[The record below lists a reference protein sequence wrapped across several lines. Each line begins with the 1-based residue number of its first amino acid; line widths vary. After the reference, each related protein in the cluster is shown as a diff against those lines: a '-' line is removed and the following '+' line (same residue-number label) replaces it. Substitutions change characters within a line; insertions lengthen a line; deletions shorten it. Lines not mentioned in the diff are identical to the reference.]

1 VLTDVI
7 RFEWRYHTRQVSFI
21 AAALFFAGFGFAL
34 TATGFGPAN
43 VHINSPYD
51 IAQSLGM
58 VSLAAIFAIAIFCAN
73 SVVRDREH
81 HFEEIV
87 FSTSVEKFPYL
98 FGRFA
103 GSFLAAFTVFSATAI
118 GMMLAALLPLHDASR
133 VGPFSI
139 IPYLWTLLVLVLPG
153 MLVAGVVLF
162 GIATLTRSVLASVVG
177 AVAIYV
183 FYFAA
188 AAFTNSPLMA
198 GSANGASNAAG
209 ASLLDPFGLSA
220 FFEQTRYWTPAIRN
234 TRLISLTGNFLIN
247 RIVWLAFAAIVW
259 FVVYKRFSFR
269 EAVHPDGE
277 RSEHVRISGATARA
291 GTIGTAGA
299 VSPEILI
306 RPSLR
311 SGGSGLSAEGATARA
326 ATIGTAGA
334 VSPEILIR
342 PPLRSGGSGFA
353 AKLIAAKR
361 MERRSVLRSI
371 PFILL
376 TLLWAGL
383 AAMEILADVA
393 GGEYGAA
400 FYPTTSLILGT
411 LRQPLGLVATVIIIY
426 YSAELVWR
434 ERSVGMAEIINAT
447 PASNAVFVLSKWL
460 ALSAMIGVL
469 IATGLGV
476 GLIIQLTRGFHAFHP
491 ALLLTFAAILAIPLM
506 IFAMAAVLIQTLSP
520 SKYFGLFA
528 VLVAGVLI
536 QAGSA
541 LGIEHP
547 LLTFAGAP
555 PLQYSEMNGFG
566 ASMTPFLWFMA
577 LWTTIGLL
585 FLLVASA
592 LWRRPSG
599 GSVFRAI
606 AKNADKRLAAILA
619 TIAIALAAFIFHNT
633 NILNRWTS
641 NATSLDWSAD
651 YERTYRAAA
660 TMPRPHIDAITADV
674 ALYPDERRYD
684 VTGHYDLVN
693 DSATPIANAL
703 ISVPR
708 DARVSKLTLPSAKIT
723 RNERFATYDV
733 QFAHP
738 LQPREHAILDFD
750 LTYEHRGFTATAA
763 DTSITANGSFITPAR
778 CFPILGYRRGYEIS
792 DPIERRK
799 RGLPPAA
806 GEETDIE
813 ELGVEWTNVD
823 VTLSTAADQIALAP
837 GRLIKYWTANDRRY
851 FHYRSDA
858 PIHNNL
864 IFASARYAVAR
875 AAAGKTQIEV
885 YYDPAHRHNVD
896 RILTAAAE
904 SIRIF
909 ENAFGPYPQSQLR
922 IAEAPAYARFGGLAM
937 PGLVFLSE
945 SRAFLIDARDPS
957 QIDLVARRTAHEVA
971 HQWWGHSVTPAV
983 VPGAST
989 IIESLPRY
997 SELLVLDKRYGR
1009 AQVRR
1014 SLQFELDR
1022 YLAGRAADEK
1032 TEVPLT
1038 RVTDQAYLYYGKGA
1052 IVMNALKELLG
1063 EETLNRAL
1071 RSFVAAQSGP
1081 AHQPKIDDLL
1091 HAIEAVTPPENR
1103 ALVNEWTR
1111 DVILYDLSMTSA
1123 NARRLADGR
1132 FEVTMQVNVHKSRA
1146 DERELPVNESTEV
1159 GVFATDPDD
1168 AVANDILHL
1177 AAHPLHNGANT
1188 ITVIVGKQPS
1198 YAAIDPYLTRIDRNR
1213 FDNVKPIAS
1222 R

>member
-21 AAALFFAGFGFAL
+21 AAALFFACFGFAL

-43 VHINSPYD
+43 VYINSPYD
-51 IAQSLGM
+51 IAQTMGLI
-58 VSLAAIFAIAIFCAN
+58 SLAAVFAIAIFCAN

-118 GMMLAALLPLHDASR
+118 GMMVAVILPLHDAAR

-139 IPYLWTLLVLVLPG
+139 TPYLWTLLVLVLPG
-153 MLVAGVVLF
+153 MLVAGVTLF
-162 GIATLTRSVLASVVG
+162 GIATLTRSVLVSVVG

-198 GSANGASNAAG
+198 GSAHGASSAAG

-234 TRLISLTGNFLIN
+234 TRLISLSGNFLIN
-247 RIVWLAFAAIVW
+247 RVIWLAFAAIIW
-259 FVVYKRFSFR
+259 LIVYKRFSFR
-269 EAVHPDGE
+269 VMAKSKPVAAIDDVEVAASSNYHP
-277 RSEHVRISGATARA
+277 VATAG
-291 GTIGTAGA
+291 GTPAFPA
-299 VSPEILI
+299 L
-306 RPSLR
+306 L
-311 SGGSGLSAEGATARA
+311 A
-326 ATIGTAGA
+326 ATRI
-334 VSPEILIR
+334 EL
-342 PPLRSGGSGFA
+342 
-353 AKLIAAKR
+353 
-361 MERRSVLRSI
+361 RSVLRSI

-383 AAMEILADVA
+383 AAMQILADVA

-426 YSAELVWR
+426 YSAELIWR
-434 ERSVGMAEIINAT
+434 ERSIGMAEIVNAT
-447 PASNAVFVLSKWL
+447 PASNAVFVISKWI
-460 ALSAMIGVL
+460 ALTAMIGVL
-469 IATGLGV
+469 IATGIGV
-476 GLIIQLTRGFHAFHP
+476 GIIVQLTRGFYAFHP
-491 ALLLTFAAILAIPLM
+491 ALLLAFAATLGLPLI
-506 IFAMAAVLIQTLSP
+506 IFAMLAVLIQTLSP

-528 VLVAGVLI
+528 VLVAGVVI
-536 QAGSA
+536 QAGGA

-547 LLTFAGAP
+547 LLKFASAP
-555 PLQYSEMNGFG
+555 PLQYTEMNGFG
-566 ASMTPFLWFMA
+566 ASAAPFLWFMA
-577 LWTTIGLL
+577 LWTAMGLL
-585 FLLVASA
+585 FLLAASA
-592 LWRRPSG
+592 LWRRSSDAG
-599 GSVFRAI
+599 VFRII
-606 AKNADKRLAAILA
+606 AESADRRLAAILA
-619 TIAIALAAFIFHNT
+619 TVAIVIAAFIFYNA

-641 NATSLDWSAD
+641 TGAALEWSAS
-651 YERTYRAAA
+651 YERTFRASAN
-660 TMPRPHIDAITADV
+660 MPRPHIVAIVADV
-674 ALYPDERRYD
+674 ALYPNERRYR
-684 VTGHYDLVN
+684 VTGHYDIAN
-693 DSATPIANAL
+693 DGAMPIANVL

-708 DARVSKLTLPSAKIT
+708 DARVISLSLPAANIV

-733 QFAHP
+733 RFALP
-738 LQPREHAILDFD
+738 LQPGEHATLQFD
-750 LTYEHRGFTATAA
+750 LAYEHRGFAATAA
-763 DTSITANGSFITPAR
+763 DTSIVANGSFITPAR
-778 CFPILGYRRGYEIS
+778 CFPILGYRRGFEIS
-792 DPIERRK
+792 DPIERK
-799 RGLPPAA
+799 KHGLPPSAA
-806 GEETDIE
+806 KDDEADLVDDD
-813 ELGVEWTNVD
+813 LGVEWTSVD
-823 VTLSTAADQIALAP
+823 ITLSTASDQIALAP
-837 GRLIKYWTANDRRY
+837 GRLVNDWTDNGRRY
-851 FHYRSDA
+851 FHYRSDG

-875 AAAGKTQIEV
+875 ATVGKTAIEV
-885 YYDPAHRHNVD
+885 YYHPAHQANVE
-896 RILTAAAE
+896 RILTAAAD
-904 SIRIF
+904 SLRVF
-909 ENAFGPYPQSQLR
+909 EDSFGPYPQSQLR
-922 IAEAPAYARFGGLAM
+922 IAEAPSYLQFGGLAL

-945 SRAFLIDARDPS
+945 SRAFLIDARNPS
-957 QIDLVARRTAHEVA
+957 QIDLVTRRTAHEVS
-971 HQWWGHSVTPAV
+971 HQWWGHHVTPAV

-997 SELLVLDKRYGR
+997 SELLILDKRYGR
-1009 AQVRR
+1009 GQLRR

-1022 YLAGRAADEK
+1022 YLSGRADEK

-1081 AHQPKIDDLL
+1081 GHQPKIDDLL
-1091 HAIEAVTPPENR
+1091 QSIEAVTPPHDR
-1103 ALVNEWTR
+1103 ALVNEWMR
-1111 DVILYDLSMTSA
+1111 DVILYDLTMTSA

-1132 FEVTMQVNVHKSRA
+1132 FEVTMRIDAHKARA
-1146 DERELPVNESTEV
+1146 DEHELPVDEPIEI
-1159 GVFATDPDD
+1159 GVFAADPDV
-1168 AVANDILHL
+1168 ASANDILHL
-1177 AAHPLHNGANT
+1177 AAHALHSGANT

-1198 YAAIDPYLTRIDRNR
+1198 FAVIDPYITRLDRNR
-1213 FDNVKPIAS
+1213 FDNVNYLRPSAD
-1222 R
+1222 

>member
-7 RFEWRYHTRQVSFI
+7 RFEWHYHTRQISFI

-34 TATGFGPAN
+34 TASGFGPAN
-43 VHINSPYD
+43 VHVNSPFA

-58 VSLAAIFAIAIFCAN
+58 VSLAAVFAIAIFSAN

-118 GMMLAALLPLHDASR
+118 GMMLAAILPLHEPSR
-133 VGPFSI
+133 IGAFSI

-153 MLVAGVVLF
+153 MLVAGAVLF

-198 GSANGASNAAG
+198 GSAHGASSAAG

-247 RIVWLAFAAIVW
+247 RILWLAFAGVVW

-269 EAVHPDGE
+269 VLAKSKPASVDEVDGG
-277 RSEHVRISGATARA
+277 V
-291 GTIGTAGA
+291 
-299 VSPEILI
+299 
-306 RPSLR
+306 
-311 SGGSGLSAEGATARA
+311 
-326 ATIGTAGA
+326 

-342 PPLRSGGSGFA
+342 PPLRFGGSRLA
-353 AKLIAAKR
+353 AKLIAATR
-361 MERRSVLRSI
+361 IELRAVLRSI

-383 AAMEILADVA
+383 AAMQILADVA

-400 FYPTTSLILGT
+400 FYPTTSLVLGT
-411 LRQPLGLVATVIIIY
+411 LRQPFGLVATVIIIY
-426 YSAELVWR
+426 YSAELMWR
-434 ERSVGMAEIINAT
+434 ERSVGIAEIINAT
-447 PASNAVFVLSKWL
+447 PAANAVFVLSKWL

-469 IATGLGV
+469 IATGIGV
-476 GLIIQLTRGFHAFHP
+476 GIIIQLTRGFHAFHP
-491 ALLLTFAAILAIPLM
+491 ALLVAFAAILGIPLM
-506 IFAMAAVLIQTLSP
+506 LFAMAAVLIQTLSP

-528 VLVAGVLI
+528 VLVAGVLLH
-536 QAGSA
+536 AGSA

-555 PLQYSEMNGFG
+555 PLQYTEMNGFG
-566 ASMTPFLWFMA
+566 ASITPFIWFMS
-577 LWTTIGLL
+577 LWTVIGLL
-585 FLLVASA
+585 FLFVASA
-592 LWRRPSG
+592 LWRRASG
-599 GSVFRAI
+599 AGVFRTM
-606 AKNADKRLAAILA
+606 AKNSSRQIAAILI
-619 TIAIALAAFIFHNT
+619 TIAIALAAFIFYNT
-633 NILNRWTS
+633 NVLNRWTS
-641 NATSLDWSAD
+641 NAAALDWSAD
-651 YERTYRAAA
+651 YERTFRAAA
-660 TMPRPHIDAITADV
+660 TMPRPHIAAITADV
-674 ALYPDERRYD
+674 ALFPNERRYH
-684 VTGHYDLVN
+684 VTGNYDLVN
-693 DSATPIANAL
+693 DNATPIANVL

-708 DARVSKLTLPSAKIT
+708 DARVTNLTLTSTKIV
-723 RNERFATYDV
+723 RNDRFATYDV
-733 QFAHP
+733 RFTHP
-738 LQPREHAILDFD
+738 IQPREHATLHFD
-750 LTYEHRGFTATAA
+750 LAYEHRGFTATAA
-763 DTSITANGSFITPAR
+763 DTSIVANGSFITPAH
-778 CFPILGYRRGYEIS
+778 CFPILGYRRGYEIG
-792 DPIERRK
+792 DRIERKK
-799 RGLPPAA
+799 RGLPPSDA
-806 GEETDIE
+806 EESDIE
-813 ELGVEWTNVD
+813 DVSAEWMNID
-823 VTLSTAADQIALAP
+823 ITLSTAADQIALAP
-837 GRLIKYWTANDRRY
+837 GRLTKEWIANDRRY

-864 IFASARYAVAR
+864 IFASARYATAR
-875 AAAGKTQIEV
+875 TVAGKTPIEV
-885 YYDPAHRHNVD
+885 YYDPAHRYNVE
-896 RILTAAAE
+896 RILAAAAD
-904 SIRIF
+904 SIRVF

-922 IAEAPAYARFGGLAM
+922 IAEAPAYAKFGGLAM

-957 QIDLVARRTAHEVA
+957 HIDLVTRRTAHEVA

-983 VPGAST
+983 IPGAST

-1009 AQVRR
+1009 DQVRR

-1022 YLAGRAADEK
+1022 YLAGRATNDK
-1032 TEVPLT
+1032 TEVALT

-1071 RSFVAAQSGP
+1071 RTFVAAQSGA

-1091 HAIEAVTPPENR
+1091 DAINDVTPPQDR
-1103 ALVNEWTR
+1103 ALINEWTR
-1111 DVILYDLSMTSA
+1111 DVILYDLTMTAAST
-1123 NARRLADGR
+1123 RHLPDGR
-1132 FEVTMQVNVHKSRA
+1132 FEVTMQLNVHKSRA
-1146 DERELPVNESTEV
+1146 DERELPINESIEI
-1159 GVFATDPDD
+1159 GIFKTDPDV
-1168 AVANDILHL
+1168 ATANDILHL

-1188 ITVIVGKQPS
+1188 VTVIVDKQP
-1198 YAAIDPYLTRIDRNR
+1198 AFAVIDPYLTRIDRNR
-1213 FDNVKPIAS
+1213 FDNMKPVTA

>member
-43 VHINSPYD
+43 VHINSPFS

-58 VSLAAIFAIAIFCAN
+58 VSLAAVFAIAIFCAN

-118 GMMLAALLPLHDASR
+118 GMMVAALLPLHDASR
-133 VGPFSI
+133 VGPFSLT
-139 IPYLWTLLVLVLPG
+139 PYLQTLLVLVLPG

-198 GSANGASNAAG
+198 GSAQGASSVAG

-247 RIVWLAFAAIVW
+247 RIVWLAFAAVVW
-259 FVVYKRFSFR
+259 VVVYKRFSFR
-269 EAVHPDGE
+269 VLAKSKPAAAIDDIEV
-277 RSEHVRISGATARA
+277 ATTSNYRPVDASNQ
-291 GTIGTAGA
+291 
-299 VSPEILI
+299 SPL
-306 RPSLR
+306 RPLV
-311 SGGSGLSAEGATARA
+311 A
-326 ATIGTAGA
+326 ATRI
-334 VSPEILIR
+334 E
-342 PPLRSGGSGFA
+342 LRA
-353 AKLIAAKR
+353 
-361 MERRSVLRSI
+361 VLRSI

-383 AAMEILADVA
+383 AAMQIIADVA

-426 YSAELVWR
+426 YSAELIWR
-434 ERSVGMAEIINAT
+434 ERSAGIAEIVNAT
-447 PASNAVFVLSKWL
+447 PATNAVFVISKWI
-460 ALSAMIGVL
+460 ALTAMIGVL
-469 IATGLGV
+469 IATGIIV
-476 GLIIQLTRGFHAFHP
+476 GIVVQLTRGFPVLQP
-491 ALLLTFAAILAIPLM
+491 APLLAFAAILGIPLAL
-506 IFAMAAVLIQTLSP
+506 FAMAAVLIQTLSP

-528 VLVAGVLI
+528 VLVAGILI

-555 PLQYSEMNGFG
+555 PLQYSENGFG
-566 ASMTPFLWFMA
+566 ASITPFLWFML
-577 LWTTIGLL
+577 LWTAIGLL
-585 FLLVASA
+585 FLLAASA
-592 LWRRPSG
+592 LWRRASG
-599 GSVFRAI
+599 ASVFGTI
-606 AKNADKRLAAILA
+606 ARNSSRRIAAILV
-619 TIAIALAAFIFHNT
+619 TIAIAVAAFIFYNT
-633 NILNRWTS
+633 NILNRWMS
-641 NATSLDWSAD
+641 NAASLDWSAD
-651 YERTYRAAA
+651 YERTFHSAA
-660 TMPRPHIDAITADV
+660 TMPRPHIASLTADV
-674 ALYPDERRYD
+674 ALFPTERRYH

-693 DSATPIANAL
+693 DGAAPMAHVLVSIH
-703 ISVPR
+703 R
-708 DARVSKLTLPSAKIT
+708 DARVITLSLPSAVII
-723 RNERFATYDV
+723 RNDRFATYDV
-733 QFAHP
+733 HFAHP
-738 LQPREHAILDFD
+738 LQPREHTVLTFD
-750 LTYEHRGFTATAA
+750 LAYEHRGFTATAP
-763 DTSITANGSFITPAR
+763 DTSIAANGSFITPAR

-792 DPIERRK
+792 DPIERKK
-799 RGLPPAA
+799 RGLPPAT
-806 GEETDIE
+806 GEESDIE
-813 ELGVEWTNVD
+813 DVSAEWTNVD
-823 VTLSTAADQIALAP
+823 VTLSTAPDQIALAP
-837 GRLIKYWTANDRRY
+837 GRLINEWTKNDRRY

-875 AAAGKTQIEV
+875 ASEGRTPIEV
-885 YYDPAHRHNVD
+885 YYDPAHRYNVD
-896 RILTAAAE
+896 RILAAAAD
-904 SIRIF
+904 SLRVF
-909 ENAFGPYPQSQLR
+909 ETSFGPYPQSQLR
-922 IAEAPAYARFGGLAM
+922 IVEAPVYAKFGGLAM

-957 QIDLVARRTAHEVA
+957 NIDLVTRRTAHEVA

-983 VPGAST
+983 APGAST

-1009 AQVRR
+1009 GQVRR

-1022 YLAGRAADEK
+1022 YLAGRAGDEK
-1032 TEVPLT
+1032 PEVPLT

-1063 EETLNRAL
+1063 AETLNVAL
-1071 RSFVAAQSGP
+1071 RSFVAAQSGA
-1081 AHQPKIDDLL
+1081 AHQPRIDDLL
-1091 HAIEAVTPPENR
+1091 HAIEVVTPPENR

-1111 DVILYDLSMTSA
+1111 DVILYDLTMTSA
-1123 NARRLADGR
+1123 TTRRLPNGR
-1132 FEVTMQVNVHKSRA
+1132 FEVTMQVSVHKSHN
-1146 DERELPVNESTEV
+1146 DERELPVNESIEIGIFT
-1159 GVFATDPDD
+1159 ADPDD
-1168 AVANDILHL
+1168 ATSNDILHL
-1177 AAHPLHNGANT
+1177 APHALHSGANT
-1188 ITVIVGKQPS
+1188 IRVIVDKQPS
-1198 YAAIDPYLTRIDRNR
+1198 FAAIDPYLTRIDRNR
-1213 FDNVKPIAS
+1213 FDNVKALAT

>member
-1 VLTDVI
+1 VLKDVM

-51 IAQSLGM
+51 VAQSLGM
-58 VSLAAIFAIAIFCAN
+58 VSLAAVFAIAIFCAN

-133 VGPFSI
+133 VGAFSI
-139 IPYLWTLLVLVLPG
+139 TPYLWTLLVLVLPG

-198 GSANGASNAAG
+198 GSANGASSAAG

-234 TRLISLTGNFLIN
+234 THLISLTGNFLIN
-247 RIVWLAFAAIVW
+247 RVIWLAFAAIVW

-269 EAVHPDGE
+269 VLAKSKPVVEAG
-277 RSEHVRISGATARA
+277 SASIA
-291 GTIGTAGA
+291 TIGV

-311 SGGSGLSAEGATARA
+311 SGGSGLT
-326 ATIGTAGA
+326 
-334 VSPEILIR
+334 
-342 PPLRSGGSGFA
+342 
-353 AKLIAAKR
+353 AKLIAATR
-361 MERRSVLRSI
+361 IELRSVLRSI

-426 YSAELVWR
+426 YSAELIWR

-476 GLIIQLTRGFHAFHP
+476 GVIIQVARGFHAFHP
-491 ALLLTFAAILAIPLM
+491 ALLLAFAAILAIPLM
-506 IFAMAAVLIQTLSP
+506 MLAMAAVLIQTLSP

-528 VLVAGVLI
+528 VLVAGILI
-536 QAGSA
+536 QGANA

-547 LLTFAGAP
+547 LLTFAAAP
-555 PLQYSEMNGFG
+555 PLQYTEMNGFG
-566 ASMTPFLWFMA
+566 ASITPFIWFMS

-585 FLLVASA
+585 FLLAASA
-592 LWRRPSG
+592 LWRRASG
-599 GSVFRAI
+599 ASVLHTL
-606 AKNADKRLAAILA
+606 AKNFSRRTAAILA
-619 TIAIALAAFIFHNT
+619 IIAIAIAAFIFYNT

-641 NATSLDWSAD
+641 NAASLAWSAD
-651 YERTYRAAA
+651 YERTFRATAA
-660 TMPRPHIDAITADV
+660 MPRPHIAAITADV
-674 ALYPDERRYD
+674 ALYPNERHYR
-684 VTGHYDLVN
+684 VTGRYDLVN
-693 DSATPIANAL
+693 DGATPIANML

-708 DARVSKLTLPSAKIT
+708 DARATNLALPSAKII
-723 RNERFATYDV
+723 RNERFATYDI
-733 QFAHP
+733 QFARP
-738 LQPREHAILDFD
+738 LQPREHATLQFD
-750 LTYEHRGFTATAA
+750 LTYEHHGFSATAA
-763 DTSITANGSFITPAR
+763 DTNVAANGSFITPAH
-778 CFPILGYRRGYEIS
+778 CLPILGYRSSYEIS
-792 DPIERRK
+792 DPIERKK
-799 RGLPPAA
+799 RGLPPSA

-813 ELGVEWTNVD
+813 DLAAEWTNVD
-823 VTLSTAADQIALAP
+823 VTLSTSPDQIALAP
-837 GRLIKYWTANDRRY
+837 GRLIKDWTANNRRY

-885 YYDPAHRHNVD
+885 YYDPAHRYNVE
-896 RILTAAAE
+896 RILSAAID
-904 SIRIF
+904 SLRVF
-909 ENAFGPYPQSQLR
+909 ETSFGPYPQSQLR
-922 IAEAPAYARFGGLAM
+922 IAEAPAYAKFGGFAM
-937 PGLVFLSE
+937 PGLVFLNE

-1038 RVTDQAYLYYGKGA
+1038 LVTDQAYLYYGKGA

-1063 EETLNRAL
+1063 EATLNRAL

-1091 HAIEAVTPPENR
+1091 HAIEDVTPLESR
-1103 ALVNEWTR
+1103 ALVNEWTH
-1111 DVILYDLSMTSA
+1111 DVILYDLSMTA
-1123 NARRLADGR
+1123 ATTRRLADGR
-1132 FEVTMQVNVHKSRA
+1132 FEVTMQINARKSRA
-1146 DERELPVNESTEV
+1146 DEHELPINESIEV
-1159 GVFATDPDD
+1159 GLFTTDPDD

-1188 ITVIVGKQPS
+1188 ITVIVDKQPS

-1213 FDNVKPIAS
+1213 FDNVKAVAA

>member
-34 TATGFGPAN
+34 TATAFGPAN

-58 VSLAAIFAIAIFCAN
+58 VSLAAVFAIAIFCAN

-81 HFEEIV
+81 HFEEII

-103 GSFLAAFTVFSATAI
+103 GSFLAAFTVFSATAV

-133 VGPFSI
+133 IGPFSI
-139 IPYLWTLLVLVLPG
+139 LPYLWTLLVLVLPG

-198 GSANGASNAAG
+198 GSANGASSDAG

-234 TRLISLTGNFLIN
+234 THWISLTGNFLIN
-247 RIVWLAFAAIVW
+247 RIIWLAFAAIVW

-269 EAVHPDGE
+269 VIAKGVVHPDGE
-277 RSEHVRISGATARA
+277 RSDHVRISGPTASVVQ
-291 GTIGTAGA
+291 ISA

-311 SGGSGLSAEGATARA
+311 SGGSGLG
-326 ATIGTAGA
+326 
-334 VSPEILIR
+334 
-342 PPLRSGGSGFA
+342 

-447 PASNAVFVLSKWL
+447 PAANAVFVLSKWL

-469 IATGLGV
+469 IVTGLGV
-476 GLIIQLTRGFHAFHP
+476 GVIIQLTRGFHAFHP

-506 IFAMAAVLIQTLSP
+506 TLAMAAVLIQTLSP

-528 VLVAGVLI
+528 VLVAGVVI
-536 QAGSA
+536 QAGGA

-547 LLTFAGAP
+547 LLIFAGAP

-566 ASMTPFLWFMA
+566 PSMTPFLWFMA

-619 TIAIALAAFIFHNT
+619 TIAVALAAFIFYNT

-641 NATSLDWSAD
+641 NAASLDWSAD
-651 YERTYRAAA
+651 YERTYHATA
-660 TMPRPHIDAITADV
+660 TMPKPRIVSLVADV
-674 ALYPDERRYD
+674 ALYPTERRYH
-684 VTGHYDLVN
+684 VTGRYDLVN
-693 DSATPIANAL
+693 DSATPISNVL

-708 DARVSKLTLPSAKIT
+708 DARMTRLALPSAKIT
-723 RNERFATYDV
+723 RNERFATYDIR
-733 QFAHP
+733 FAHP
-738 LQPREHAILDFD
+738 LQPREHTTLQFD
-750 LTYEHRGFTATAA
+750 IAYEHRGFTGTAA
-763 DTSITANGSFITPAR
+763 DTTIAANGSFITPAR

-792 DPIERRK
+792 DPIARKK
-799 RGLPPAA
+799 RGLPPSA

-813 ELGVEWTNVD
+813 DLGVEWTNID
-823 VTLSTAADQIALAP
+823 VTLSTSPGQIALAP
-837 GRLIKYWTANDRRY
+837 GRLIKDWTANDRRY

-885 YYDPAHRHNVD
+885 YYDPAHRYNVD
-896 RILTAAAE
+896 RILSAATE

-971 HQWWGHSVTPAV
+971 HQWWGHSITPAV

-1022 YLAGRAADEK
+1022 YLGGRADDEK

-1038 RVTDQAYLYYGKGA
+1038 RVTDQPYLYYGKGA

-1063 EETLNRAL
+1063 EDTLNRAL
-1071 RSFVAAQSGP
+1071 RSFVAAQSGH

-1091 HAIEAVTPPENR
+1091 QSIEAVTPPENR

-1111 DVILYDLSMTSA
+1111 DVILYDLSMNAA
-1123 NARRLADGR
+1123 NVRRLADGR

-1146 DERELPVNESTEV
+1146 DERELPVNESIEL
-1159 GVFATDPDD
+1159 GIFATDPDD

-1188 ITVIVGKQPS
+1188 VTVIVDKQPS

>member
-1 VLTDVI
+1 MLTDII
-7 RFEWRYHTRQVSFI
+7 RFEWRFHTRQISFI

-43 VHINSPYD
+43 VHVNSPFS

-58 VSLAAIFAIAIFCAN
+58 VSLAAVFAIAIFCAN

-118 GMMLAALLPLHDASR
+118 GMMLAAILPLHDASR
-133 VGPFSI
+133 VGPFSLT
-139 IPYLWTLLVLVLPG
+139 PYLWTLLVLVLPG

-198 GSANGASNAAG
+198 GSAQGASSATG

-220 FFEQTRYWTPAIRN
+220 FFEQTRYWTPALRN
-234 TRLISLTGNFLIN
+234 TRLIALTGNFLLN
-247 RIVWLAFAAIVW
+247 RILWLSFAAIVW
-259 FVVYKRFSFR
+259 VVVYKRFSFR
-269 EAVHPDGE
+269 VLSKSPGTRASRPPQTPRETKMRARRP
-277 RSEHVRISGATARA
+277 RSQSR
-291 GTIGTAGA
+291 
-299 VSPEILI
+299 L
-306 RPSLR
+306 L
-311 SGGSGLSAEGATARA
+311 A
-326 ATIGTAGA
+326 ATRI
-334 VSPEILIR
+334 EL
-342 PPLRSGGSGFA
+342 
-353 AKLIAAKR
+353 
-361 MERRSVLRSI
+361 RSVLRSI

-376 TLLWAGL
+376 TILWTGL
-383 AAMEILADVA
+383 AAMEIVADGA

-400 FYPTTSLILGT
+400 FYPATSLILAT

-426 YSAELVWR
+426 YSAELIWR
-434 ERSVGMAEIINAT
+434 ERSVGMAEIVNAT

-460 ALSAMIGVL
+460 ALSTMIGVL
-469 IATGLGV
+469 IVTGISAGV
-476 GLIIQLTRGFHAFHP
+476 VIQLARGFHAFHP
-491 ALLLTFAAILAIPLM
+491 ALLLAFAAILAIPLLL
-506 IFAMAAVLIQTLSP
+506 FAMAAVLIQTLSP

-555 PLQYSEMNGFG
+555 PLQYTEMNGFG
-566 ASMTPFLWFMA
+566 ASITPFVWFMS
-577 LWTTIGLL
+577 LWTAIGLL
-585 FLLVASA
+585 FLLLASA
-592 LWRRPSG
+592 LWRRSG
-599 GSVFRAI
+599 GVLRTI
-606 AKNADKRLAAILA
+606 AKNADRRIAAILA
-619 TIAIALAAFIFHNT
+619 AIALALASFIFYNT

-641 NATSLDWSAD
+641 NAASLDWSAS
-651 YERTYRAAA
+651 YETTYRAAA
-660 TMPRPHIDAITADV
+660 AMPRPHIAAITANV
-674 ALYPDERRYD
+674 ALYPNERRYH
-684 VTGHYDLVN
+684 VTGNYDLAN
-693 DSATPIANAL
+693 DGVTPIANVL

-708 DARVSKLTLPSAKIT
+708 DARVTNLTIPEATIA
-723 RNERFATYDV
+723 RNDKFATYDV
-733 QFAHP
+733 QFKPP
-738 LQPREHAILDFD
+738 LQPREHTTLYFD
-750 LTYEHRGFTATAA
+750 LTYEHRGFTASAA
-763 DTSITANGSFITPAR
+763 DTSITANGSFVTPGH

-792 DPIERRK
+792 DPIERKK
-799 RGLPPAA
+799 RGLPPST
-806 GEETDIE
+806 GEEGDLE
-813 ELGVEWTNVD
+813 DASAEWSNVD
-823 VTLSTAADQIALAP
+823 VTLSTSSDQIALAP
-837 GRLIKYWTANDRRY
+837 GRLIDDRIANGRRY

-864 IFASARYAVAR
+864 IFASARYAIAR

-885 YYDPAHRHNVD
+885 YYDPAHRYNVD
-896 RILTAAAE
+896 RIFSAATD
-904 SIRIF
+904 SLRIF
-909 ENAFGPYPQSQLR
+909 EMSFGPYPQSQLR

-937 PGLVFLSE
+937 PDLVFLSE

-983 VPGAST
+983 IPGASA

-1009 AQVRR
+1009 GQVRR

-1022 YLAGRAADEK
+1022 YLAGRAGDEK
-1032 TEVPLT
+1032 TEVPLA
-1038 RVTDQAYLYYGKGA
+1038 RVTGQAYLYYGKGA

-1091 HAIEAVTPPENR
+1091 HEIEAVTPTENR

-1111 DVILYDLSMTSA
+1111 DVILYDLTLTSA
-1123 NARRLADGR
+1123 TSRRLPNGR

-1146 DERELPVNESTEV
+1146 DEHELTVNESIEI
-1159 GVFATDPDD
+1159 GLFAADPDV
-1168 AVANDILHL
+1168 ASANDILHL
-1177 AAHPLHNGANT
+1177 AAHALHSGANT
-1188 ITVIVGKQPS
+1188 LTVIVDKQPS
-1198 YAAIDPYLTRIDRNR
+1198 YAAIDPYITRIDRNR
-1213 FDNVKPIAS
+1213 FDNVKSVAA

>member
-34 TATGFGPAN
+34 TASGFGPAN
-43 VHINSPYD
+43 VHINSPFA
-51 IAQSLGM
+51 IAQSMGM
-58 VSLAAIFAIAIFCAN
+58 VSLAAVFAIAVFCAN

-118 GMMLAALLPLHDASR
+118 GMMLAALLPLHDPSR
-133 VGPFSI
+133 IGMFSLT
-139 IPYLWTLLVLVLPG
+139 PYLWTLLVLVLPG

-198 GSANGASNAAG
+198 GSAHGASSAAG

-220 FFEQTRYWTPAIRN
+220 FFEQTRYWTPALRN
-234 TRLISLTGNFLIN
+234 TRLIALTGNFLIN
-247 RIVWLAFAAIVW
+247 RILWLTFAAMVW

-269 EAVHPDGE
+269 VLAKAKTAAIEAVHPDGE
-277 RSEHVRISGATARA
+277 RSEHVRISG
-291 GTIGTAGA
+291 GTGTVCA

-311 SGGSGLSAEGATARA
+311 SGGSGLIAELLA
-326 ATIGTAGA
+326 ATRI
-334 VSPEILIR
+334 E
-342 PPLRSGGSGFA
+342 LRT
-353 AKLIAAKR
+353 
-361 MERRSVLRSI
+361 VLRGI

-383 AAMEILADVA
+383 AAMQILADVA

-426 YSAELVWR
+426 YSAELIWR

-447 PASNAVFVLSKWL
+447 PATNAVFVLSKWL
-460 ALSAMIGVL
+460 ALTAMIGVL
-469 IATGLGV
+469 IATGIGV
-476 GLIIQLTRGFHAFHP
+476 GIVIQIARGFHAFHP
-491 ALLLTFAAILAIPLM
+491 ALLLAFAAILGIPLM
-506 IFAMAAVLIQTLSP
+506 LFAMAAVLIQTLSP

-555 PLQYSEMNGFG
+555 PLQYTEMNGFG
-566 ASMTPFLWFMA
+566 ASITPFLWFMA
-577 LWTTIGLL
+577 LWTAIGLL
-585 FLLVASA
+585 LLLAASA
-592 LWRRPSG
+592 LWRRTSG
-599 GSVFRAI
+599 AGRIHRRS
-606 AKNADKRLAAILA
+606 AAILA
-619 TIAIALAAFIFHNT
+619 AIAIAIAAFIFYNT

-641 NATSLDWSAD
+641 HAATLDWSAD
-651 YERTYRAAA
+651 YERTFRGAVN
-660 TMPRPHIDAITADV
+660 MPRPHIAAITADV
-674 ALYPDERRYD
+674 ALYPSERRYH
-684 VTGHYDLVN
+684 VTGRYDLVN
-693 DSATPIANAL
+693 DGATPIVNML
-703 ISVPR
+703 VSVPR
-708 DARVSKLTLPSAKIT
+708 DARVTTLTIPNANIT
-723 RNERFATYDV
+723 RNDRFATYDV
-733 QFAHP
+733 RFTHP
-738 LQPREHAILDFD
+738 LQPREHTTLQFD
-750 LTYEHRGFTATAA
+750 LAYEHRGFTAMAP
-763 DTSITANGSFITPAR
+763 DTNIAANGSFITPAH
-778 CFPILGYRRGYEIS
+778 CFPILGYRRGYEIG
-792 DPIERRK
+792 DPIERKK
-799 RGLPPAA
+799 RGLSPTI
-806 GEETDIE
+806 GEESDIE
-813 ELGVEWTNVD
+813 DVSAEWTNID
-823 VTLSTAADQIALAP
+823 VTLSTARDQIALAP
-837 GRLIKYWTANDRRY
+837 GRLINDSIANNRRY

-864 IFASARYAVAR
+864 IFASACYAVAR

-885 YYDPAHRHNVD
+885 YYDPAHRYNVD
-896 RILTAAAE
+896 RILTAAAD
-904 SIRIF
+904 SIRVF
-909 ENAFGPYPQSQLR
+909 ENSFGPYPQSQLR
-922 IAEAPAYARFGGLAM
+922 IAEAPASAKFGGLAM

-957 QIDLVARRTAHEVA
+957 NIDLVTRRTAHEVA

-1009 AQVRR
+1009 GQVRR

-1022 YLAGRAADEK
+1022 YLAGRAGDTNVEA
-1032 TEVPLT
+1032 PLT

-1052 IVMNALKELLG
+1052 IVMNALKHLLG

-1071 RSFVAAQSGP
+1071 RTFVAAQSGP
-1081 AHQPKIDDLL
+1081 GHQPKIDDLL
-1091 HAIEAVTPPENR
+1091 DAINDETPPENR

-1111 DVILYDLSMTSA
+1111 DVILYDLAMTSA
-1123 NARRLADGR
+1123 ITHRLPDGR
-1132 FEVTMQVNVHKSRA
+1132 FEVTMQVTAHKSRT
-1146 DERELPVNESTEV
+1146 DERELPVNESIEL
-1159 GVFATDPDD
+1159 GIFAADPDE
-1168 AVANDILHL
+1168 ASANDILHL
-1177 AAHPLHNGANT
+1177 AAHSLHNGANT
-1188 ITVIVGKQPS
+1188 ITVIVDKQPS
-1198 YAAIDPYLTRIDRNR
+1198 FAAIDPYITRIDRNR
-1213 FDNVKPIAS
+1213 FDNVKAVAA

>member
-7 RFEWRYHTRQVSFI
+7 RFEWRYHTRQISFI

-34 TATGFGPAN
+34 TASGFGPAN
-43 VHINSPYD
+43 VHINSPFD

-58 VSLAAIFAIAIFCAN
+58 VSLAAVFAIAIFCAN

-118 GMMLAALLPLHDASR
+118 GMMLAAILPLQDPSR
-133 VGPFSI
+133 VGAFSLA
-139 IPYLWTLLVLVLPG
+139 PYLWTLLVLVLPG
-153 MLVAGVVLF
+153 MLVAGAVLF

-198 GSANGASNAAG
+198 GSAHGASSAAG

-234 TRLISLTGNFLIN
+234 TRLISLSGNFLIN
-247 RIVWLAFAAIVW
+247 RVLWLAFAAIVW
-259 FVVYKRFSFR
+259 FVVYNRFSFR
-269 EAVHPDGE
+269 VLAKGVVHPDGERSEHFLIRPPLRSGLTAEGHQAVHPDGE
-277 RSEHVRISGATARA
+277 RSEHVRI
-291 GTIGTAGA
+291 
-299 VSPEILI
+299 
-306 RPSLR
+306 RPPLR
-311 SGGSGLSAEGATARA
+311 FGGSGL
-326 ATIGTAGA
+326 
-334 VSPEILIR
+334 
-342 PPLRSGGSGFA
+342 A
-353 AKLIAAKR
+353 AKLIAATR
-361 MERRSVLRSI
+361 IELRAVLRSI

-383 AAMEILADVA
+383 AAMQILADVA

-400 FYPTTSLILGT
+400 FYPTTSLIIGT
-411 LRQPLGLVATVIIIY
+411 LRQPFGLVATVIIIY
-426 YSAELVWR
+426 YSAELIWR

-447 PASNAVFVLSKWL
+447 PAANAVFVLSKWL

-469 IATGLGV
+469 IATGIGV
-476 GLIIQLTRGFHAFHP
+476 GIIVQVTRGFHAFHP
-491 ALLLTFAAILAIPLM
+491 ALLLAFAAILGIPLM
-506 IFAMAAVLIQTLSP
+506 LFAMAAVLIQTLSF

-528 VLVAGVLI
+528 VLVAGVLL

-547 LLTFAGAP
+547 LLTFGGTP
-555 PLQYSEMNGFG
+555 PLQYTEMNGFG
-566 ASMTPFLWFMA
+566 ASITPFLWFMT
-577 LWTTIGLL
+577 LWTVIGLL
-585 FLLVASA
+585 CLLAAFA
-592 LWRRPSG
+592 LWRRTSG
-599 GSVFRAI
+599 SGRVHRRS
-606 AKNADKRLAAILA
+606 AAILI
-619 TIAIALAAFIFHNT
+619 TIAIALAAFIFYNT
-633 NILNRWTS
+633 NVLNRWTS
-641 NATSLDWSAD
+641 NAAALDWSAD
-651 YERTYRAAA
+651 YERTFRNAA
-660 TMPRPHIDAITADV
+660 TMPRPHIAAITADV
-674 ALYPDERRYD
+674 ALYPNDRRYH
-684 VTGHYDLVN
+684 VTGNYDLVN
-693 DSATPIANAL
+693 DGATPIANVL

-708 DARVSKLTLPSAKIT
+708 DARVTSLTLPSAKIV
-723 RNERFATYDV
+723 RNDRFATYDIR
-733 QFAHP
+733 FTHP
-738 LQPREHAILDFD
+738 IQPREHTTLHFD
-750 LTYEHRGFTATAA
+750 LVFEHHGFTATTA
-763 DTSITANGSFITPAR
+763 DTSIVANGSFITLTH

-792 DPIERRK
+792 DRIERKK
-799 RGLPPAA
+799 RGLPPSDA
-806 GEETDIE
+806 EESDIE
-813 ELGVEWTNVD
+813 DVSAEWTNID
-823 VTLSTAADQIALAP
+823 ITLSTAGDQIALAP
-837 GRLIKYWTANDRRY
+837 GRLIKDWMANNRHY

-875 AAAGKTQIEV
+875 AAAGKTQIEL
-885 YYDPAHRHNVD
+885 YYDPAHRYNVD
-896 RILTAAAE
+896 RILAAAAD

-922 IAEAPAYARFGGLAM
+922 IAEAPAYAKFGGLAM

-957 QIDLVARRTAHEVA
+957 QIDLVSRRTAHEVA

-983 VPGAST
+983 IPGAST

-1022 YLAGRAADEK
+1022 YLAGRAGDTNVEA
-1032 TEVPLT
+1032 PLT

-1071 RSFVAAQSGP
+1071 RTFVAAQRGA

-1091 HAIEAVTPPENR
+1091 HAIEAVTPPQDR

-1111 DVILYDLSMTSA
+1111 DVILYDLTMTAA
-1123 NARRLADGR
+1123 NSRRLPDGR

-1146 DERELPVNESTEV
+1146 DERELPVAESIEV
-1159 GVFATDPDD
+1159 GIFTTDPDI
-1168 AVANDILHL
+1168 ATANDILHL
-1177 AAHPLHNGANT
+1177 AAHPFHNGANT
-1188 ITVIVGKQPS
+1188 VTVIVDKQPS
-1198 YAAIDPYLTRIDRNR
+1198 FAAIDPYLTRIDRNR
-1213 FDNVKPIAS
+1213 FDNVKHLRTSATS
-1222 R
+1222 AD

>member
-1 VLTDVI
+1 MLTDII
-7 RFEWRYHTRQVSFI
+7 RFEWRFHTRQISFI

-58 VSLAAIFAIAIFCAN
+58 VSLAAVFAIAIFCAN

-98 FGRFA
+98 LGRFA

-118 GMMLAALLPLHDASR
+118 GIMLAAILPLHDPSR

-139 IPYLWTLLVLVLPG
+139 IPYFWTLLVLVLPG

-198 GSANGASNAAG
+198 GSAQGASSAAA

-220 FFEQTRYWTPAIRN
+220 FFEQTRYWTPALRN

-247 RIVWLAFAAIVW
+247 RIIWLAFAAIVW
-259 FVVYKRFSFR
+259 IVVYKRFSFR
-269 EAVHPDGE
+269 VLAKSPGTRASRPPQTPREMKLRVRRP
-277 RSEHVRISGATARA
+277 RS
-291 GTIGTAGA
+291 
-299 VSPEILI
+299 
-306 RPSLR
+306 R
-311 SGGSGLSAEGATARA
+311 SQLLA
-326 ATIGTAGA
+326 ATRI
-334 VSPEILIR
+334 EL
-342 PPLRSGGSGFA
+342 
-353 AKLIAAKR
+353 
-361 MERRSVLRSI
+361 RSVLRSI

-376 TLLWAGL
+376 TILWAGL
-383 AAMEILADVA
+383 AAMEIVADVA

-426 YSAELVWR
+426 YSAELIWR
-434 ERSVGMAEIINAT
+434 ERSVGMAEIVNAT

-469 IATGLGV
+469 IVTGIGAGV
-476 GLIIQLTRGFHAFHP
+476 VIQLARGFHVFHP
-491 ALLLTFAAILAIPLM
+491 ALLLVFAAILAIPLLL
-506 IFAMAAVLIQTLSP
+506 FAMAAVLIQTLSP

-555 PLQYSEMNGFG
+555 PLQYTEMNGFG
-566 ASMTPFLWFMA
+566 ASITPFVWFMA
-577 LWTTIGLL
+577 LWTAIGLL
-585 FLLVASA
+585 FLLAASA
-592 LWRRPSG
+592 LWRRAG
-599 GSVFRAI
+599 GVLHTI
-606 AKNADKRLAAILA
+606 AKNADRRIAAILA
-619 TIAIALAAFIFHNT
+619 TITIALAAFIFYNT

-641 NATSLDWSAD
+641 NNASLDWSAS
-651 YERTYRAAA
+651 YETTYRAAA
-660 TMPRPHIDAITADV
+660 AMPRPHIAAITADV
-674 ALYPDERRYD
+674 ALFPNERRYRVAGD
-684 VTGHYDLVN
+684 YDLVN
-693 DSATPIANAL
+693 DGATPIASVL

-708 DARVSKLTLPSAKIT
+708 DARVTNLTIPQATIV
-723 RNERFATYDV
+723 RNDKFATYDV
-733 QFAHP
+733 QFKSP
-738 LQPREHAILDFD
+738 LQPHQHTTLHFD

-763 DTSITANGSFITPAR
+763 DTSITANGSFITPGR

-792 DPIERRK
+792 DPIERKK
-799 RGLPPAA
+799 RGLPPST
-806 GEETDIE
+806 GEESD
-813 ELGVEWTNVD
+813 LDDASAEWTNVD
-823 VTLSTAADQIALAP
+823 VTLSTAPDQIALAP
-837 GRLIKYWTANDRRY
+837 GRLIDDSIANGRRS

-875 AAAGKTQIEV
+875 AAAGRTQIEV
-885 YYDPAHRHNVD
+885 YYDPAHRYNVD
-896 RILTAAAE
+896 RILSAAAD
-904 SIRIF
+904 SLRIF
-909 ENAFGPYPQSQLR
+909 ETSFGPYPQSQLR

-937 PGLVFLSE
+937 PGLIFLSE
-945 SRAFLIDARDPS
+945 SRAFLIDARDSS
-957 QIDLVARRTAHEVA
+957 QIDLVTRRTAHEVA

-983 VPGAST
+983 VPGASA

-1009 AQVRR
+1009 GQVRR

-1022 YLAGRAADEK
+1022 YLAGRAGDEK

-1071 RSFVAAQSGP
+1071 RSFIAAQSGS
-1081 AHQPKIDDLL
+1081 AHQPRIDDLL
-1091 HAIEAVTPPENR
+1091 HEIETVTPPENR

-1111 DVILYDLSMTSA
+1111 DVIHYDLTLTSA
-1123 NARRLADGR
+1123 TSRRLPDGR
-1132 FEVTMQVNVHKSRA
+1132 FEVTMQVNVHKSRV
-1146 DERELPVNESTEV
+1146 DEHELPVNESIEI
-1159 GVFATDPDD
+1159 GIFATDPDV
-1168 AVANDILHL
+1168 ASANDILHL
-1177 AAHPLHNGANT
+1177 AAHPLHSGANT
-1188 ITVIVGKQPS
+1188 ITVIVAKQPS
-1198 YAAIDPYLTRIDRNR
+1198 YAALDPYVTRIDRNR
-1213 FDNVKPIAS
+1213 FDNVKPVTA

>member
-34 TATGFGPAN
+34 TASGFGPAN
-43 VHINSPYD
+43 VHVNSPFD

-58 VSLAAIFAIAIFCAN
+58 ASLAAVFAIAIFCAN

-139 IPYLWTLLVLVLPG
+139 IPYLWTLLVLVLPA

-198 GSANGASNAAG
+198 GSAQGASSAAG

-234 TRLISLTGNFLIN
+234 TRLIALTGNFLIN
-247 RIVWLAFAAIVW
+247 RIVWLTFAAIVW

-269 EAVHPDGE
+269 VLAKSKPVASIDDAEISSASNYRPVAVTNE
-277 RSEHVRISGATARA
+277 S
-291 GTIGTAGA
+291 
-299 VSPEILI
+299 
-306 RPSLR
+306 RP
-311 SGGSGLSAEGATARA
+311 
-326 ATIGTAGA
+326 
-334 VSPEILIR
+334 
-342 PPLRSGGSGFA
+342 
-353 AKLIAAKR
+353 LIAATR
-361 MERRSVLRSI
+361 IELRAVLRSI

-376 TLLWAGL
+376 TILWAAL
-383 AAMEILADVA
+383 AAMQILADVA

-426 YSAELVWR
+426 YSAELIWR

-469 IATGLGV
+469 IATGIGV
-476 GLIIQLTRGFHAFHP
+476 GIVIQLARGFHAFHP
-491 ALLLTFAAILAIPLM
+491 GLLLGFAAILAIPLM
-506 IFAMAAVLIQTLSP
+506 LFAMLAVLIQALSP

-528 VLVAGVLI
+528 VLVAGLLI

-547 LLTFAGAP
+547 LLMFAGAP

-566 ASMTPFLWFMA
+566 ASVTPFLWFMA

-585 FLLVASA
+585 FLLAASA
-592 LWRRPSG
+592 LWRRSSG
-599 GSVFRAI
+599 ASVFH
-606 AKNADKRLAAILA
+606 KRIAAILA
-619 TIAIALAAFIFHNT
+619 TIAIAITAFIFYNT
-633 NILNRWTS
+633 NVLNRWTS
-641 NATSLDWSAD
+641 HAAALDWSAD
-651 YERTYRAAA
+651 YERTFHAAA
-660 TMPRPHIDAITADV
+660 NMPRPHIAAITANV
-674 ALYPDERRYD
+674 ALYPNERRYH
-684 VTGHYDLVN
+684 VTGKYDLVN
-693 DSATPIANAL
+693 DGTTPIPNVL
-703 ISVPR
+703 ISLAR
-708 DARVSKLTLPSAKIT
+708 DARVVSLTIPSANIT
-723 RNERFATYDV
+723 HSDRFATYDV
-733 QFAHP
+733 RFAHP
-738 LQPREHAILDFD
+738 LQPREHATLHFD
-750 LTYEHRGFTATAA
+750 LAYEHRGFTASAA
-763 DTSITANGSFITPAR
+763 DTTIAANGSFITPAHS
-778 CFPILGYRRGYEIS
+778 FPILGYRRGYEIS
-792 DPIERRK
+792 DPIERKK
-799 RGLPPAA
+799 RGLPPTAPPDDDLDIDAA
-806 GEETDIE
+806 A
-813 ELGVEWTNVD
+813 EWTNVD
-823 VTLSTAADQIALAP
+823 VTLSTSPDQTALAP
-837 GRLIKYWTANDRRY
+837 GRRIKEWIANDRRY
-851 FHYRSDA
+851 FQYRSDA

-875 AAAGKTQIEV
+875 ATAGRTQIEV
-885 YYDPAHRHNVD
+885 YYDPAHRYNVD
-896 RILTAAAE
+896 RILDAAVD
-904 SIRIF
+904 SIRVF
-909 ENAFGPYPQSQLR
+909 ENSFDPYPQSQLR
-922 IAEAPAYARFGGLAM
+922 IAEAPAYAKFGGLAM

-957 QIDLVARRTAHEVA
+957 NIDLVTRRTVHEVA

-983 VPGAST
+983 IPGAST

-997 SELLVLDKRYGR
+997 SELLVLNKRYGPG
-1009 AQVRR
+1009 QVRR

-1022 YLAGRAADEK
+1022 YLAGRAGDDK

-1052 IVMNALKELLG
+1052 IVMNALKHLLG
-1063 EETLNRAL
+1063 EETLNGAL
-1071 RSFVAAQSGP
+1071 HTFIAAQSGP
-1081 AHQPKIDDLL
+1081 NHQPKIDDLL
-1091 HAIEAVTPPENR
+1091 RVIEAVTPPENR

-1111 DVILYDLSMTSA
+1111 DVILYDLTMIAAST
-1123 NARRLADGR
+1123 RRLTDGH
-1132 FEVTMQVNVHKSRA
+1132 FEVTMQVTAHKSRA
-1146 DERELPVNESTEV
+1146 DERELPINEAIEV
-1159 GVFATDPDD
+1159 GIFSADPDL
-1168 AVANDILHL
+1168 ATSNDILHI
-1177 AAHPLHNGANT
+1177 AVHPLHNGANT
-1188 ITVIVGKQPS
+1188 ITVIVDKEPS
-1198 YAAIDPYLTRIDRNR
+1198 FAAIDPYITRIDRNR
-1213 FDNVKPIAS
+1213 FDNVKSLTA

>member
-1 VLTDVI
+1 VLTDII
-7 RFEWRYHTRQVSFI
+7 RFEWRFHTRQISFI

-43 VHINSPYD
+43 VHVNSPFS
-51 IAQSLGM
+51 IAQSMGM
-58 VSLAAIFAIAIFCAN
+58 VSLAAVFAIAIFCAN

-103 GSFLAAFTVFSATAI
+103 GSFLAAFTVFSATAV
-118 GMMLAALLPLHDASR
+118 GMMLAAILPLHDASR

-198 GSANGASNAAG
+198 GSAQGASSAAG

-220 FFEQTRYWTPAIRN
+220 FFEQTRYWTPALRN
-234 TRLISLTGNFLIN
+234 TRLIALTGNFLLN
-247 RIVWLAFAAIVW
+247 RILWLSFAAIVW
-259 FVVYKRFSFR
+259 VVVYKRFSFR
-269 EAVHPDGE
+269 VLAKSPGTRASRPPQKPRETKM
-277 RSEHVRISGATARA
+277 RAR
-291 GTIGTAGA
+291 
-299 VSPEILI
+299 
-306 RPSLR
+306 R
-311 SGGSGLSAEGATARA
+311 LSSQSRLLA
-326 ATIGTAGA
+326 ATRI
-334 VSPEILIR
+334 EL
-342 PPLRSGGSGFA
+342 
-353 AKLIAAKR
+353 
-361 MERRSVLRSI
+361 RSVLRSI

-376 TLLWAGL
+376 TILWTGL
-383 AAMEILADVA
+383 AAMEIVADVA

-400 FYPTTSLILGT
+400 FYPATSLILGT

-426 YSAELVWR
+426 YSAELIWR
-434 ERSVGMAEIINAT
+434 ERSVGMAEIVNAT

-469 IATGLGV
+469 IVTGIGAGV
-476 GLIIQLTRGFHAFHP
+476 VIQLARGFHAFHP
-491 ALLLTFAAILAIPLM
+491 ALLIAFAAILAIPLLL
-506 IFAMAAVLIQTLSP
+506 FAMAAVLIQTLSP

-555 PLQYSEMNGFG
+555 PLQYTEMNGFV
-566 ASMTPFLWFMA
+566 ASITPFVWFMA
-577 LWTTIGLL
+577 LWTAIGLL
-585 FLLVASA
+585 FLLLASA
-592 LWRRPSG
+592 LWRRSG
-599 GSVFRAI
+599 GVLRTI
-606 AKNADKRLAAILA
+606 AKNADRRIAAILA
-619 TIAIALAAFIFHNT
+619 TIAIALAAFIFYNT

-641 NATSLDWSAD
+641 NAASLDWSAS
-651 YERTYRAAA
+651 YETTYRAAA
-660 TMPRPHIDAITADV
+660 TMPRPHIAAITADV
-674 ALYPDERRYD
+674 ALYPNERRYR
-684 VTGHYDLVN
+684 VTGNYDLVN
-693 DSATPIANAL
+693 DGATPITNVL

-708 DARVSKLTLPSAKIT
+708 DSRVTNLTIPEATIARNDK
-723 RNERFATYDV
+723 FATYDV
-733 QFAHP
+733 RFKPP
-738 LQPREHAILDFD
+738 LQPRKHTALHFD

-763 DTSITANGSFITPAR
+763 DTSITANGSFITPGH

-792 DPIERRK
+792 DPIERKK
-799 RGLPPAA
+799 RGLPPPT
-806 GEETDIE
+806 GEESVLDDASA
-813 ELGVEWTNVD
+813 EWTNVD
-823 VTLSTAADQIALAP
+823 VTLSTSSDQIALAP
-837 GRLIKYWTANDRRY
+837 GRLIDDRIAKGRRF
-851 FHYRSDA
+851 FHYQSDA

-885 YYDPAHRHNVD
+885 YYDPAHRYNVD
-896 RILTAAAE
+896 RILSAAAD
-904 SIRIF
+904 SLRIF
-909 ENAFGPYPQSQLR
+909 ETSFGPYPQSQLR

-983 VPGAST
+983 IPGASA

-1009 AQVRR
+1009 GQVRR
-1014 SLQFELDR
+1014 SLQFELGR
-1022 YLAGRAADEK
+1022 YLTGRAGDEK

-1052 IVMNALKELLG
+1052 VVMNALKEFLG

-1071 RSFVAAQSGP
+1071 RSFIAAQSGP

-1091 HAIEAVTPPENR
+1091 HEIEAVTPPENR
-1103 ALVNEWTR
+1103 ALVDEWTR
-1111 DVILYDLSMTSA
+1111 DVILYDLTLTAATS
-1123 NARRLADGR
+1123 RRLPDGR

-1146 DERELPVNESTEV
+1146 DERELPVNESIEI
-1159 GVFATDPDD
+1159 GLFAADPDV
-1168 AVANDILHL
+1168 ASANDILHL
-1177 AAHPLHNGANT
+1177 AAHPLHNGTNT
-1188 ITVIVGKQPS
+1188 ITVIVAKKPS
-1198 YAAIDPYLTRIDRNR
+1198 YAAIDPYITRIDRNR
-1213 FDNVKPIAS
+1213 FDNVKPVTA

>member
-1 VLTDVI
+1 MLTDVI

-43 VHINSPYD
+43 VHVNSPYA

-58 VSLAAIFAIAIFCAN
+58 VSLAAVFAIAIFCAN

-118 GMMLAALLPLHDASR
+118 GMMIAALLPLHDASR

-139 IPYLWTLLVLVLPG
+139 TPYLWTLLVLVLPG

-177 AVAIYV
+177 AVAIYI

-198 GSANGASNAAG
+198 GSANGASSAAG

-234 TRLISLTGNFLIN
+234 TRLIALTGNFLIN
-247 RIVWLAFAAIVW
+247 RIVWLAFAAIAW
-259 FVVYKRFSFR
+259 GVVYKHFSFR
-269 EAVHPDGE
+269 VMAKAVHPDGE

-291 GTIGTAGA
+291 VTIGTT
-299 VSPEILI
+299 
-306 RPSLR
+306 R
-311 SGGSGLSAEGATARA
+311 
-326 ATIGTAGA
+326 A

-342 PPLRSGGSGFA
+342 PPLRSGGSGLTVGPVGWRPLLA
-353 AKLIAAKR
+353 ATRIEL
-361 MERRSVLRSI
+361 RSVLRSI

-376 TLLWAGL
+376 ALLWAGL

-400 FYPTTSLILGT
+400 FYPTTSLVLGT

-447 PASNAVFVLSKWL
+447 PASNAVFVFSKWV

-476 GLIIQLTRGFHAFHP
+476 GVIIQLTRGFHAFHP
-491 ALLLTFAAILAIPLM
+491 ALLLAFATTLAIPLM
-506 IFAMAAVLIQTLSP
+506 IFSMAAVLIQTLSP

-536 QAGSA
+536 QAGNA

-555 PLQYSEMNGFG
+555 PLQYTEMNGFG

-606 AKNADKRLAAILA
+606 AKNTDKRIAAILA
-619 TIAIALAAFIFHNT
+619 TIAVALAAFIFYNT
-633 NILNRWTS
+633 NILNHWTS
-641 NATSLDWSAD
+641 NAASLDWSAD
-651 YERTYRAAA
+651 YERTYRASA
-660 TMPRPHIDAITADV
+660 TMPKPHIVSLVADV
-674 ALYPDERRYD
+674 ALYPNERRYK
-684 VTGHYDLVN
+684 VTGRYDLVN
-693 DSATPIANAL
+693 DGTSPIIDVL
-703 ISVPR
+703 VSVPR
-708 DARVSKLTLPSAKIT
+708 DARVTGLAIPNANVT
-723 RNERFATYDV
+723 RNERIATYDV

-738 LQPREHAILDFD
+738 LQPNEHATLQFD
-750 LTYEHRGFTATAA
+750 IAYEHPGFTGKTA
-763 DTSITANGSFITPAR
+763 DTSIAANGSFITPAR
-778 CFPILGYRRGYEIS
+778 CFPILGYRRGYEIG
-792 DPIERRK
+792 DPIERKK

-813 ELGVEWTNVD
+813 DLGVEWTNID
-823 VTLSTAADQIALAP
+823 VTLSTASDQIALAP
-837 GRLIKYWTANDRRY
+837 GRLIKDWTANSRRY

-864 IFASARYAVAR
+864 IFSSARYAVAR

-885 YYDPAHRHNVD
+885 YYDPAHRYNVD
-896 RILTAAAE
+896 RILAAAAD

-957 QIDLVARRTAHEVA
+957 QIDLVTRRTAHEVA

-983 VPGAST
+983 IPGAST

-1022 YLAGRAADEK
+1022 YLAGRAADDK

-1091 HAIEAVTPPENR
+1091 QSIEVVTPPENR

-1111 DVILYDLSMTSA
+1111 DVILYDLSMTSV
-1123 NARRLADGR
+1123 NTRRLPDGR

-1146 DERELPVNESTEV
+1146 DERELPVDESIEI
-1159 GVFATDPDD
+1159 GIFATDPDV
-1168 AVANDILHL
+1168 ASANDILHL

-1188 ITVIVGKQPS
+1188 ITVIVDKQPS

-1213 FDNVKPIAS
+1213 FDNVKSVTS

>member
-1 VLTDVI
+1 VLTDII
-7 RFEWRYHTRQVSFI
+7 RFEWRFHTRQISFI

-43 VHINSPYD
+43 VHVNSPYD

-58 VSLAAIFAIAIFCAN
+58 VLLAAVFAIAIFCAN

-87 FSTSVEKFPYL
+87 FSTSVEKSPYL

-118 GMMLAALLPLHDASR
+118 GMMLAAILPLHDASR
-133 VGPFSI
+133 VGPFSLT
-139 IPYLWTLLVLVLPG
+139 PYLWTLLVLVLPG

-198 GSANGASNAAG
+198 GSAQGASNAAG

-220 FFEQTRYWTPAIRN
+220 FFEQTRYWTPALRN
-234 TRLISLTGNFLIN
+234 TRLISLTGNFLLN
-247 RIVWLAFAAIVW
+247 RILWLSFAAIVW
-259 FVVYKRFSFR
+259 VVVYKRFSFR
-269 EAVHPDGE
+269 VLAKSKVDSVNPAGSRSEAV
-277 RSEHVRISGATARA
+277 RSSGKTARVVV
-291 GTIGTAGA
+291 IDTAGA

-311 SGGSGLSAEGATARA
+311 SGGSGLT
-326 ATIGTAGA
+326 
-334 VSPEILIR
+334 
-342 PPLRSGGSGFA
+342 
-353 AKLIAAKR
+353 AKLIAATR
-361 MERRSVLRSI
+361 IELRSVLRSI

-376 TLLWAGL
+376 TILWTGL
-383 AAMEILADVA
+383 AAMEIVADVA

-426 YSAELVWR
+426 YSAELIWR
-434 ERSVGMAEIINAT
+434 ERSVGMAEIVNAT

-460 ALSAMIGVL
+460 ALSAMIGIL
-469 IATGLGV
+469 IVTGIGAGV
-476 GLIIQLTRGFHAFHP
+476 VIQFARGFHAFHP
-491 ALLLTFAAILAIPLM
+491 ALLFAFAAILGIPLLL
-506 IFAMAAVLIQTLSP
+506 FAMAAVLIQTLSP

-536 QAGSA
+536 QAGGA

-555 PLQYSEMNGFG
+555 PLQYTEMNGFG
-566 ASMTPFLWFMA
+566 ASITPFLWFMA
-577 LWTTIGLL
+577 LWTAIGLL
-585 FLLVASA
+585 FLLLASA
-592 LWRRPSG
+592 LWRRS
-599 GSVFRAI
+599 GSVLRTI
-606 AKNADKRLAAILA
+606 AKNADRRIAAILA
-619 TIAIALAAFIFHNT
+619 TIAIALASFIFYNT

-641 NATSLDWSAD
+641 NAASLDWSAS
-651 YERTYRAAA
+651 YETTYRAAA
-660 TMPRPHIDAITADV
+660 TMPRPHIASITADV
-674 ALYPDERRYD
+674 ALFPNERRYR
-684 VTGHYDLVN
+684 VTGNYDLIN
-693 DSATPIANAL
+693 DGATPITNVL

-708 DARVSKLTLPSAKIT
+708 DARVTALTIPNANVT
-723 RNERFATYDV
+723 RNERFATYEV
-733 QFAHP
+733 RFKQP
-738 LQPREHAILDFD
+738 LQPHQHTALHFD
-750 LTYEHRGFTATAA
+750 LTYEHHGFTATAA
-763 DTSITANGSFITPAR
+763 DTSITANGSFITPGH

-792 DPIERRK
+792 DPIERKK
-799 RGLPPAA
+799 RGLPPST
-806 GEETDIE
+806 GEASD
-813 ELGVEWTNVD
+813 LDDASAEWSNVD
-823 VTLSTAADQIALAP
+823 VTLSTSSDQIALAP
-837 GRLIKYWTANDRRY
+837 GRLIDDRVANGRRF

-864 IFASARYAVAR
+864 IFSSARYAVAR

-885 YYDPAHRHNVD
+885 YYDPAHRFNVD
-896 RILTAAAE
+896 RILSAATD
-904 SIRIF
+904 SLRIF
-909 ENAFGPYPQSQLR
+909 ETSFGPYPQSQLR

-945 SRAFLIDARDPS
+945 SRAFLIDARDRS

-983 VPGAST
+983 ADGASA

-997 SELLVLDKRYGR
+997 SELLVLDKRYGCG
-1009 AQVRR
+1009 QVRR

-1022 YLAGRAADEK
+1022 YLAGRAGDEK

-1091 HAIEAVTPPENR
+1091 HEIEAVTPTENR

-1111 DVILYDLSMTSA
+1111 DVILYDLTLTAASS
-1123 NARRLADGR
+1123 RRLPDGR

-1146 DERELPVNESTEV
+1146 DERELPVNESIEF
-1159 GVFATDPDD
+1159 GLFAADPDV
-1168 AVANDILHL
+1168 ASANDILYL
-1177 AAHPLHNGANT
+1177 AAHPIHSGANT
-1188 ITVIVGKQPS
+1188 ITVTVAKQPS

-1213 FDNVKPIAS
+1213 FDNVKPVAA

>member
-1 VLTDVI
+1 MLTDVI

-34 TATGFGPAN
+34 SATGFGPPN

-58 VSLAAIFAIAIFCAN
+58 VSLAAVFAIAIFCAN

-118 GMMLAALLPLHDASR
+118 GMMIAALLPLHDASR
-133 VGPFSI
+133 VGPFSMT
-139 IPYLWTLLVLVLPG
+139 PYLWTLLVLVLPG
-153 MLVAGVVLF
+153 MLVTGVVLF

-177 AVAIYV
+177 AVAIYI

-198 GSANGASNAAG
+198 GSANGASSAAG

-234 TRLISLTGNFLIN
+234 TQVISLSGNFLIN
-247 RIVWLAFAAIVW
+247 RIVWLAFAAIAWV
-259 FVVYKRFSFR
+259 VVYKRFSFR
-269 EAVHPDGE
+269 VLAKSKPSVSIE
-277 RSEHVRISGATARA
+277 
-291 GTIGTAGA
+291 AGA
-299 VSPEILI
+299 
-306 RPSLR
+306 
-311 SGGSGLSAEGATARA
+311 G
-326 ATIGTAGA
+326 
-334 VSPEILIR
+334 SPEILIR
-342 PPLRSGGSGFA
+342 PPLRSGGSGLTVGPVGWRPLLA
-353 AKLIAAKR
+353 ATRIEL
-361 MERRSVLRSI
+361 RSVLRSI

-376 TLLWAGL
+376 ALLWAGL

-447 PASNAVFVLSKWL
+447 PASNAVFVFSKWL

-476 GLIIQLTRGFHAFHP
+476 GVIIQLTRGFHAFHP
-491 ALLLTFAAILAIPLM
+491 ALLLAFAAILAIPLM
-506 IFAMAAVLIQTLSP
+506 TLAMAAVLIQTLSP

-536 QAGSA
+536 QAGNA

-566 ASMTPFLWFMA
+566 ASATPFLWFMA

-599 GSVFRAI
+599 GGVFRAI

-619 TIAIALAAFIFHNT
+619 TIAIALAVFIFYNT

-641 NATSLDWSAD
+641 NAASLDWSAD
-651 YERTYRAAA
+651 YERAYRGAA
-660 TMPRPHIDAITADV
+660 TMPRPHIAAITANV
-674 ALYPDERRYD
+674 ALYPNERRYNA
-684 VTGHYDLVN
+684 TGHYDLVN
-693 DSATPIANAL
+693 DGATAITNVL

-708 DARVSKLTLPSAKIT
+708 NARVTTLSLPSANIT

-733 QFAHP
+733 RFAHP
-738 LQPREHAILDFD
+738 LQPHEHTTLQFD
-750 LTYEHRGFTATAA
+750 LSYEHHGFTATAA
-763 DTSITANGSFITPAR
+763 DTNIAANGSLITPAR
-778 CFPILGYRRGYEIS
+778 CFPILGYRRGYEIG
-792 DPIERRK
+792 DPIERKK

-813 ELGVEWTNVD
+813 DLGVEWTNID
-823 VTLSTAADQIALAP
+823 VTLSTSPDQIALAP
-837 GRLIKYWTANDRRY
+837 GRLIKEWTTNNRRY
-851 FHYRSDA
+851 FHYRSDT

-885 YYDPAHRHNVD
+885 YYDPAHRYNVD
-896 RILTAAAE
+896 RILAAAAD

-937 PGLVFLSE
+937 PGLAFLSE

-957 QIDLVARRTAHEVA
+957 NIDLVARRTAHEVA

-983 VPGAST
+983 IPGAST

-1022 YLAGRAADEK
+1022 YLAGRAADDK

-1038 RVTDQAYLYYGKGA
+1038 RVTDRAYLYYGKGA

-1091 HAIEAVTPPENR
+1091 QSIEAVTPPENR

-1111 DVILYDLSMTSA
+1111 DVILYDLSMTSE
-1123 NARRLADGR
+1123 NTRRLPDGR
-1132 FEVTMQVNVHKSRA
+1132 FEVTMHVNVHKSRA
-1146 DERELPVNESTEV
+1146 DERELPVDESIEL
-1159 GVFATDPDD
+1159 GIFATDPDV
-1168 AVANDILHL
+1168 ASANDILHL
-1177 AAHPLHNGANT
+1177 AAQPLHNGANT
-1188 ITVIVGKQPS
+1188 ITVIVDKQPS

-1213 FDNVKPIAS
+1213 FDNVKSVTS

>member
-1 VLTDVI
+1 MLTDVI

-58 VSLAAIFAIAIFCAN
+58 VSLAAVFAIAIFCAN

-98 FGRFA
+98 VGRFA

-139 IPYLWTLLVLVLPG
+139 VPYLWTLLVLVLPG

-198 GSANGASNAAG
+198 GSANGASSAAG

-234 TRLISLTGNFLIN
+234 THLISLTGNFLIN
-247 RIVWLAFAAIVW
+247 RVLWLAFAAIVW

-269 EAVHPDGE
+269 VMAKAVHPDGE
-277 RSEHVRISGATARA
+277 RSEHVRISGGIARVV
-291 GTIGTAGA
+291 TIGT
-299 VSPEILI
+299 SP
-306 RPSLR
+306 
-311 SGGSGLSAEGATARA
+311 
-326 ATIGTAGA
+326 A

-342 PPLRSGGSGFA
+342 PPLRFGGSGLPSTWRA
-353 AKLIAAKR
+353 LLAAKR

-411 LRQPLGLVATVIIIY
+411 LRQPFGLVATVIIIY

-469 IATGLGV
+469 IVTGLGV
-476 GLIIQLTRGFHAFHP
+476 GVIIQLTRGFHAFHP
-491 ALLLTFAAILAIPLM
+491 ALLLAFAAILAIPLM
-506 IFAMAAVLIQTLSP
+506 IFGMAAVLIQTLSP

-528 VLVAGVLI
+528 VLVGGVLI
-536 QAGSA
+536 QGANA

-585 FLLVASA
+585 FLLAASA

-599 GSVFRAI
+599 GGIFRAI
-606 AKNADKRLAAILA
+606 AKNADRRFAAILT
-619 TIAIALAAFIFHNT
+619 TIAIALAAFIFYNT

-641 NATSLDWSAD
+641 NAASLDWSAD

-660 TMPRPHIDAITADV
+660 TMPRPRIAAIVADV
-674 ALYPDERRYD
+674 ALYPNERRYH

-693 DSATPIANAL
+693 DGATPIANVL

-708 DARVSKLTLPSAKIT
+708 GARVTNLTLPSAKIT
-723 RNERFATYDV
+723 RDERFATYDV
-733 QFAHP
+733 RFAQP
-738 LQPREHAILDFD
+738 LQPHEHTTLQFD
-750 LTYEHRGFTATAA
+750 LNYEHPGFTGTAA
-763 DTSITANGSFITPAR
+763 DTTIAANASFITPAR
-778 CFPILGYRRGYEIS
+778 CFPILGYRRGYEIG
-792 DPIERRK
+792 DPIERKK

-813 ELGVEWTNVD
+813 DLGVEWTNVD
-823 VTLSTAADQIALAP
+823 VTLSTASDQIALAP
-837 GRLIKYWTANDRRY
+837 GLLIKAWTANDRRY
-851 FHYRSDA
+851 FHYRSGA

-875 AAAGKTQIEV
+875 TAAGRTQIEV
-885 YYDPAHRHNVD
+885 YYDPAHRYNVD
-896 RILTAAAE
+896 RILAAAAD

-945 SRAFLIDARDPS
+945 SRAFLIDARDAS

-971 HQWWGHSVTPAV
+971 HQWWGHSITPAV
-983 VPGAST
+983 IPGAST

-1071 RSFVAAQSGP
+1071 GSFVAAQSGP

-1091 HAIEAVTPPENR
+1091 HAIESVTPLENR

-1132 FEVTMQVNVHKSRA
+1132 FEVTMQINVHKSRT
-1146 DERELPVNESTEV
+1146 DERELPVNESIEL
-1159 GVFATDPDD
+1159 GIFATDPDD
-1168 AVANDILHL
+1168 ATTNDVLHL
-1177 AAHPLHNGANT
+1177 AAHPLHNGTNT
-1188 ITVIVGKQPS
+1188 IAVIVDKQPS

-1213 FDNVKPIAS
+1213 FDNVKSVAS

>member
-1 VLTDVI
+1 VLKDVI

-58 VSLAAIFAIAIFCAN
+58 VSLAAVFATAIFCAN

-103 GSFLAAFTVFSATAI
+103 GSFLAVFTVFSATAM
-118 GMMLAALLPLHDASR
+118 GMMLAALLPLHDTSR
-133 VGPFSI
+133 VGAFSI
-139 IPYLWTLLVLVLPG
+139 LPYLWTLLVLVLPG
-153 MLVAGVVLF
+153 MLVAGAVLF

-220 FFEQTRYWTPAIRN
+220 FFEQTRYWTPALRN

-269 EAVHPDGE
+269 VIAKSKIEAADDSLG
-277 RSEHVRISGATARA
+277 ARA
-291 GTIGTAGA
+291 SRPLQTRREMNMRAGRPRSQGRLLVA
-299 VSPEILI
+299 I
-306 RPSLR
+306 RIEL
-311 SGGSGLSAEGATARA
+311 
-326 ATIGTAGA
+326 
-334 VSPEILIR
+334 
-342 PPLRSGGSGFA
+342 
-353 AKLIAAKR
+353 
-361 MERRSVLRSI
+361 RSVLRSI

-476 GLIIQLTRGFHAFHP
+476 GVIIQLSRGFHAFHP
-491 ALLLTFAAILAIPLM
+491 ALLLVSAAILAIPLM

-528 VLVAGVLI
+528 VLVAGVPI

-547 LLTFAGAP
+547 LLTFAAAP

-566 ASMTPFLWFMA
+566 PSITPFLWFMA

-585 FLLVASA
+585 FLLAASA
-592 LWRRPSG
+592 LWRRPG
-599 GSVFRAI
+599 GTSVFRAI
-606 AKNADKRLAAILA
+606 AKNADKRFAAILV
-619 TIAIALAAFIFHNT
+619 TIVIAIAAFIFYNT
-633 NILNRWTS
+633 NILNRWTPAAS
-641 NATSLDWSAD
+641 SLDWSAD

-660 TMPRPHIDAITADV
+660 AMPRPHIAAIVADV
-674 ALYPDERRYD
+674 ALYPNERRYH
-684 VTGHYDLVN
+684 VAGHYDLVN
-693 DSATPIANAL
+693 DGAAAITNVL

-708 DARVSKLTLPSAKIT
+708 DARVSKLALPSAKIA
-723 RNERFATYDV
+723 RNERFATYNV
-733 QFAHP
+733 QFEHP
-738 LQPREHAILDFD
+738 LQPREQTTLQFD
-750 LTYEHRGFTATAA
+750 LTYDHRGFTATAA
-763 DTSITANGSFITPAR
+763 DTSIVANGSFITPAR
-778 CFPILGYRRGYEIS
+778 CFPILGYRAGYEIS
-792 DPIERRK
+792 DPIDRKK
-799 RGLPPAA
+799 RGLPPST

-813 ELGVEWTNVD
+813 DLGAEWTNAD
-823 VTLSTAADQIALAP
+823 VTLSTMPDQIALAP
-837 GRLIKYWTANDRRY
+837 GRLIKDWTANNRRY

-864 IFASARYAVAR
+864 IFASARYDVAR

-885 YYDPAHRHNVD
+885 YYDPAHRYNVD
-896 RILTAAAE
+896 RILTAAAA

-922 IAEAPAYARFGGLAM
+922 IAEAPAYAKFGGLAM

-945 SRAFLIDARDPS
+945 GRAFLIDARDPS
-957 QIDLVARRTAHEVA
+957 QIDLVTRRTAHEVA
-971 HQWWGHSVTPAV
+971 HQWWGHSITPPV
-983 VPGAST
+983 IPGAST

-1022 YLAGRAADEK
+1022 YLARRAADEK

-1038 RVTDQAYLYYGKGA
+1038 RATDQAYLYYGKGA
-1052 IVMNALKELLG
+1052 VVMNALKELLG
-1063 EETLNRAL
+1063 EDTLNRAL
-1071 RSFVAAQSGP
+1071 RTFVAAQSGS

-1091 HAIEAVTPPENR
+1091 HAIEGVTPLENR

-1111 DVILYDLSMTSA
+1111 DIILYDLTLTSA
-1123 NARRLADGR
+1123 SSRRLRDGR
-1132 FEVTMQVNVHKSRA
+1132 FEVTMQMNVHKSRG
-1146 DERELPVNESTEV
+1146 DERELPVNESIEL
-1159 GVFATDPDD
+1159 GIFATDPDD

-1177 AAHPLHNGANT
+1177 AAHPLHNGANA
-1188 ITVIVGKQPS
+1188 ITVIVDRQPS
-1198 YAAIDPYLTRIDRNR
+1198 YAAIDPYITRIDRNR
-1213 FDNVKPIAS
+1213 FDNVKSITS

>member
-1 VLTDVI
+1 VLKDVI

-58 VSLAAIFAIAIFCAN
+58 VSLAAVFAIAIFCAN

-103 GSFLAAFTVFSATAI
+103 GSFLAAFTVFSASAL
-118 GMMLAALLPLHDASR
+118 GMMTAALLPLHDATR
-133 VGPFSI
+133 IGPFSI
-139 IPYLWTLLVLVLPG
+139 IPYVWTLLVLVLPG

-162 GIATLTRSVLASVVG
+162 GIATLTRSVLASVFG

-183 FYFAA
+183 LYFAA

-198 GSANGASNAAG
+198 GSALGASNAAG

-220 FFEQTRYWTPAIRN
+220 FFEQTRYWTPALRN
-234 TRLISLTGNFLIN
+234 TRLISMTGNFLIN

-259 FVVYKRFSFR
+259 IVVYKRFSFR
-269 EAVHPDGE
+269 VLAKSKSVIEAVHPDSE
-277 RSEHVRISGATARA
+277 RSEHVR
-291 GTIGTAGA
+291 
-299 VSPEILI
+299 
-306 RPSLR
+306 
-311 SGGSGLSAEGATARA
+311 
-326 ATIGTAGA
+326 
-334 VSPEILIR
+334 ILIR
-342 PPLRSGGSGFA
+342 PPLRSGGSGLT
-353 AKLIAAKR
+353 AKLIAATR
-361 MERRSVLRSI
+361 IELRSVLRSI

-383 AAMEILADVA
+383 AAMQILADVA

-426 YSAELVWR
+426 YSAELIWR

-447 PASNAVFVLSKWL
+447 PAANAVFVLSKWL
-460 ALSAMIGVL
+460 ALAAMIGVL
-469 IATGLGV
+469 VATGIGV
-476 GLIIQLTRGFHAFHP
+476 GVIVQLARGFHAFHP
-491 ALLLTFAAILAIPLM
+491 ALLLAYAAILAIPLM
-506 IFAMAAVLIQTLSP
+506 LFAMAAVLIQTLSP

-555 PLQYSEMNGFG
+555 PLQYTEMNGFG
-566 ASMTPFLWFMA
+566 ASITPFLWFMA

-585 FLLVASA
+585 FLVAASA
-592 LWRRPSG
+592 LWRRASG
-599 GSVFRAI
+599 TGVFRTIAI
-606 AKNADKRLAAILA
+606 HFSRRIAAILA
-619 TIAIALAAFIFHNT
+619 TIAVAVAAFIFYNT
-633 NILNRWTS
+633 NMLNRWTS
-641 NATSLDWSAD
+641 SAASVDWSAS
-651 YERTYRAAA
+651 YETTFRAAA
-660 TMPRPHIDAITADV
+660 NMPRPHIAAIVADV
-674 ALYPDERRYD
+674 ALYPTDRRYR
-684 VTGHYDLVN
+684 VTGSYDLVN
-693 DSATPIANAL
+693 DGATPIASVL

-708 DARVSKLTLPSAKIT
+708 NARIMGLTLPSAT
-723 RNERFATYDV
+723 VVRNDTFATYDV
-733 QFAHP
+733 RFAHP
-738 LQPREHAILDFD
+738 LQPREHATLHFD
-750 LTYEHRGFTATAA
+750 LAYDHRGFAATAA
-763 DTSITANGSFITPAR
+763 DTSVTANGSFITPAR

-792 DPIERRK
+792 DPIERKK
-799 RGLPPAA
+799 RGLHSNAA
-806 GEETDIE
+806 PDDDTGLDDEAA
-813 ELGVEWTNVD
+813 EWTTID
-823 VTLSTAADQIALAP
+823 VTVSTSPDQIALAP
-837 GRLIKYWTANDRRY
+837 GRLIGESTANGRRY

-875 AAAGKTQIEV
+875 AVAGKTQIEV
-885 YYDPAHRHNVD
+885 YYHPGHRYNVD
-896 RILTAAAE
+896 RILAAAVD
-904 SIRIF
+904 SLRIF
-909 ENAFGPYPQSQLR
+909 ETSFGPYPQSQLR
-922 IAEAPAYARFGGLAM
+922 IAEAPAYAKFGGLAM
-937 PGLVFLSE
+937 PGLLFLSE
-945 SRAFLIDARDPS
+945 SRAFLIDARNPS
-957 QIDLVARRTAHEVA
+957 NIDLVARRTAHEVA
-971 HQWWGHSVTPAV
+971 HQWWGHSVTPDV

-997 SELLVLDKRYGR
+997 SELLVLDQRYGR
-1009 AQVRR
+1009 GQVRR

-1022 YLAGRAADEK
+1022 YLAGRAGDEK
-1032 TEVPLT
+1032 AEVPLT

-1063 EETLNRAL
+1063 EDTLNRAL
-1071 RSFVAAQSGP
+1071 RSFVAAQNGP

-1091 HAIEAVTPPENR
+1091 HAIEGVTPPEHR

-1111 DVILYDLSMTSA
+1111 DVILYDLTMTSA
-1123 NARRLADGR
+1123 TTRRLPDGR
-1132 FEVTMQVNVHKSRA
+1132 YEVTMQVNVHKSRA
-1146 DERELPVNESTEV
+1146 DDRELPVDESIEV
-1159 GVFATDPDD
+1159 GIFAADPDD
-1168 AVANDILHL
+1168 ANANDILHL
-1177 AAHPLHNGANT
+1177 ASHTLHSGANT
-1188 ITVIVGKQPS
+1188 ITVIVDKQPS

-1213 FDNVKPIAS
+1213 FDNVKPVTA

>member
-1 VLTDVI
+1 MLTDVI
-7 RFEWRYHTRQVSFI
+7 RFEWRYHTRQISFI

-43 VHINSPYD
+43 VHVNSPYD

-58 VSLAAIFAIAIFCAN
+58 VSLAAVFAIALFCAN

-98 FGRFA
+98 VGRFA
-103 GSFLAAFTVFSATAI
+103 GSFLAAFSVFSATAV

-139 IPYLWTLLVLVLPG
+139 LPYLWTLLVLVLPG

-198 GSANGASNAAG
+198 GSANGASSAAG

-234 TRLISLTGNFLIN
+234 THLISMTGNFLIN
-247 RIVWLAFAAIVW
+247 RVLWLAFAAIVW

-269 EAVHPDGE
+269 VLAKVRSVHPDGE
-277 RSEHVRISGATARA
+277 RSEHVRISGGTARVV
-291 GTIGTAGA
+291 TIGMA
-299 VSPEILI
+299 P
-306 RPSLR
+306 
-311 SGGSGLSAEGATARA
+311 
-326 ATIGTAGA
+326 A

-342 PPLRSGGSGFA
+342 PPLRSGGSGLTVGSVGWRPLLA
-353 AKLIAAKR
+353 ATRIEL
-361 MERRSVLRSI
+361 RSVLRSI

-376 TLLWAGL
+376 TILWAGL
-383 AAMEILADVA
+383 AAMEIVADVA

-476 GLIIQLTRGFHAFHP
+476 GVIIQLTRGFHAFHP

-506 IFAMAAVLIQTLSP
+506 IFAMAAVLIQTISP

-566 ASMTPFLWFMA
+566 SSSTPFLWFTA

-585 FLLVASA
+585 FLLAASA

-599 GSVFRAI
+599 GGVFRAI
-606 AKNADKRLAAILA
+606 AKNADRRIAAILA
-619 TIAIALAAFIFHNT
+619 TMAIALAAFIFYNT

-641 NATSLDWSAD
+641 TASSLAWSAD
-651 YERTYRAAA
+651 YERTYRVAAII
-660 TMPRPHIDAITADV
+660 PRPRIAAIVADV
-674 ALYPDERRYD
+674 ALYPNERRYH
-684 VTGHYDLVN
+684 VTGRYDLVN
-693 DSATPIANAL
+693 DGATPIANVL

-708 DARVSKLTLPSAKIT
+708 DARVTNLALPSANIV

-733 QFAHP
+733 RFGQP
-738 LQPREHAILDFD
+738 LQPHQQTTLKFD
-750 LTYEHRGFTATAA
+750 LTYEHPGFTGTAA
-763 DTSITANGSFITPAR
+763 DTTITANGSFITPAR

-792 DPIERRK
+792 DPIERKK

-813 ELGVEWTNVD
+813 DLGVEWTNVD

-837 GRLIKYWTANDRRY
+837 GRLIKEWTANDRRY

-885 YYDPAHRHNVD
+885 YYDPAHRYNVD
-896 RILTAAAE
+896 RILAAGAD

-922 IAEAPAYARFGGLAM
+922 IAEAPVYARFGGLAM

-945 SRAFLIDARDPS
+945 SRAFLIDARDPAN
-957 QIDLVARRTAHEVA
+957 IDLVSRRTAHEVA

-983 VPGAST
+983 IPGAST

-1009 AQVRR
+1009 GQVRR

-1081 AHQPKIDDLL
+1081 AHQPKIEDLL

-1132 FEVTMQVNVHKSRA
+1132 FEVTMQLNVHKSRA
-1146 DERELPVNESTEV
+1146 DERELPVNESIEL
-1159 GVFATDPDD
+1159 GIFATDPDD

-1188 ITVIVGKQPS
+1188 ITVVVDKQPS
-1198 YAAIDPYLTRIDRNR
+1198 FAAIDPYLTRIDRNR
-1213 FDNVKPIAS
+1213 FDNGKALTA

>member
-43 VHINSPYD
+43 VHVNSPYA

-58 VSLAAIFAIAIFCAN
+58 VSLAAVFAIAIFCAN

-118 GMMLAALLPLHDASR
+118 GMMIAALLPLHDASR

-139 IPYLWTLLVLVLPG
+139 TPYLWTLLVLVLPG

-177 AVAIYV
+177 AVAIYI

-198 GSANGASNAAG
+198 GSANGASSAAG

-234 TRLISLTGNFLIN
+234 TRLIALTGNFLIN
-247 RIVWLAFAAIVW
+247 RIVWLAFAAIAW
-259 FVVYKRFSFR
+259 GVVYKHFSFR
-269 EAVHPDGE
+269 VMAKAVHPDGE

-291 GTIGTAGA
+291 VTIGTT
-299 VSPEILI
+299 
-306 RPSLR
+306 R
-311 SGGSGLSAEGATARA
+311 
-326 ATIGTAGA
+326 A

-342 PPLRSGGSGFA
+342 PPLRSGGSGLTVGPVGWRPLLA
-353 AKLIAAKR
+353 ATRIEL
-361 MERRSVLRSI
+361 RSVLRSI

-376 TLLWAGL
+376 ALLWAGL

-400 FYPTTSLILGT
+400 FYPTTSLVLGT

-447 PASNAVFVLSKWL
+447 PASNAVFVFSKWV

-476 GLIIQLTRGFHAFHP
+476 GVIIQLTRGFHAFHP
-491 ALLLTFAAILAIPLM
+491 ALLLAFATTLAIPLM
-506 IFAMAAVLIQTLSP
+506 IFSMAAVLIQTLSP

-536 QAGSA
+536 QAGNA

-555 PLQYSEMNGFG
+555 PLQYTEMNGFG

-606 AKNADKRLAAILA
+606 AKNTDKRIAAILA
-619 TIAIALAAFIFHNT
+619 TIAVALAAFIFYNT
-633 NILNRWTS
+633 NILNHWTS
-641 NATSLDWSAD
+641 NAASLDWSAD
-651 YERTYRAAA
+651 YERTYRASA
-660 TMPRPHIDAITADV
+660 TMPKPHIVSLVADV
-674 ALYPDERRYD
+674 ALYPNERRYK
-684 VTGHYDLVN
+684 VTGRYDLVN
-693 DSATPIANAL
+693 DGTSPIIDVL
-703 ISVPR
+703 VSVPR
-708 DARVSKLTLPSAKIT
+708 DARVTGLAIPNANVT
-723 RNERFATYDV
+723 RNERIATYDV

-738 LQPREHAILDFD
+738 LQPNEHATLQFD
-750 LTYEHRGFTATAA
+750 IAYEHPGFTGKTA
-763 DTSITANGSFITPAR
+763 DTSIAANGSFITPAR
-778 CFPILGYRRGYEIS
+778 CFPILGYRRGYEIG
-792 DPIERRK
+792 DPIERKK

-813 ELGVEWTNVD
+813 DLGVEWTNID
-823 VTLSTAADQIALAP
+823 VTLSTASDQIALAP
-837 GRLIKYWTANDRRY
+837 GRLIKDWTANSRRY

-864 IFASARYAVAR
+864 IFSSARYAVAR

-885 YYDPAHRHNVD
+885 YYDPAHRYNVD
-896 RILTAAAE
+896 RILAAAAD

-957 QIDLVARRTAHEVA
+957 QIDLVTRRTAHEVA

-983 VPGAST
+983 IPGAST

-1022 YLAGRAADEK
+1022 YLAGRAADDK

-1091 HAIEAVTPPENR
+1091 QSIEVVTPPENR

-1111 DVILYDLSMTSA
+1111 DVILYDLSMTSV
-1123 NARRLADGR
+1123 NTRRLPDGR

-1146 DERELPVNESTEV
+1146 DERELPVDESIEI
-1159 GVFATDPDD
+1159 GIFATDPDV
-1168 AVANDILHL
+1168 ASANDILHL

-1188 ITVIVGKQPS
+1188 ITVIVDKQPS

-1213 FDNVKPIAS
+1213 FDNVKSVTS

>member
-1 VLTDVI
+1 VLKDVI
-7 RFEWRYHTRQVSFI
+7 RFEWRYHTRQISFI
-21 AAALFFAGFGFAL
+21 AAALFFVGFGFAL

-43 VHINSPYD
+43 VHINSPYA

-58 VSLAAIFAIAIFCAN
+58 VSLAAVFAIAIFCAN

-103 GSFLAAFTVFSATAI
+103 GSFLAAFTVFNATAI
-118 GMMLAALLPLHDASR
+118 GMMIAALLPLHDPSR
-133 VGPFSI
+133 VGAFSI
-139 IPYLWTLLVLVLPG
+139 APYLWTLLVLVLPG
-153 MLVAGVVLF
+153 MLVAGAVLF

-198 GSANGASNAAG
+198 GSANGASGAAG

-220 FFEQTRYWTPAIRN
+220 FFEQTRYWTPAVRN
-234 TRLISLTGNFLIN
+234 THLISLTGNFLIN
-247 RIVWLAFAAIVW
+247 RIVWLTFAAIVW

-269 EAVHPDGE
+269 VLAKSKSAAAIDDSDGG
-277 RSEHVRISGATARA
+277 VIA
-291 GTIGTAGA
+291 
-299 VSPEILI
+299 
-306 RPSLR
+306 
-311 SGGSGLSAEGATARA
+311 
-326 ATIGTAGA
+326 
-334 VSPEILIR
+334 PEILIR
-342 PPLRSGGSGFA
+342 PPLRSGGSGLT
-353 AKLIAAKR
+353 AKLIAATR
-361 MERRSVLRSI
+361 LELRSVLRSI

-393 GGEYGAA
+393 GSEYGVA

-426 YSAELVWR
+426 YSAELIWR

-469 IATGLGV
+469 IATGIGAGV
-476 GLIIQLTRGFHAFHP
+476 IIQLARGFHAFHP
-491 ALLLTFAAILAIPLM
+491 ALLLAYAAILAIPLM
-506 IFAMAAVLIQTLSP
+506 ILAMAAVLIQTLSP

-536 QAGSA
+536 QASNA

-547 LLTFAGAP
+547 LLIFAGAP
-555 PLQYSEMNGFG
+555 PLQYTELNGFG
-566 ASMTPFLWFMA
+566 ASITPFLWFMS

-585 FLLVASA
+585 FLLAASS
-592 LWRRPSG
+592 LWRRAIG
-599 GSVFRAI
+599 AGVLRAI
-606 AKNADKRLAAILA
+606 TKNADKRIAAILA
-619 TIAIALAAFIFHNT
+619 TIAIGIAAFIFYNT

-641 NATSLDWSAD
+641 NAASLAWSAD
-651 YERTYRAAA
+651 YERTFRGTAS
-660 TMPRPHIDAITADV
+660 MPRPHIAALTANV
-674 ALYPDERRYD
+674 ALYPNERRYRVSGD
-684 VTGHYDLVN
+684 YDLVN
-693 DSATPIANAL
+693 DGATPIANVL

-708 DARVSKLTLPSAKIT
+708 DARVTNLALPSATII
-723 RNERFATYDV
+723 RNDRFATYDV
-733 QFAHP
+733 QFAQA
-738 LQPREHAILDFD
+738 LQPREHTTLHFD

-763 DTSITANGSFITPAR
+763 DTSIAANGSFITPAH
-778 CFPILGYRRGYEIS
+778 CFPILGYRSGYEIS
-792 DPIERRK
+792 DPIKRKK
-799 RGLPPAA
+799 RGLPPANA
-806 GEETDIE
+806 EEADIE
-813 ELGVEWTNVD
+813 DLGVEWTNID
-823 VTLSTAADQIALAP
+823 VTLSTSADQIALAP
-837 GRLIKYWTANDRRY
+837 GRLVNDWTANNRCY
-851 FHYRSDA
+851 FHYRSAA

-875 AAAGKTQIEV
+875 ATAGTTQIEV
-885 YYDPAHRHNVD
+885 YYDPAHRYNVD
-896 RILTAAAE
+896 RVLTAAAD
-904 SIRIF
+904 SLHIF

-922 IAEAPAYARFGGLAM
+922 IAEAPAYAKFGGLAM
-937 PGLVFLSE
+937 PGLVFLNE
-945 SRAFLIDARDPS
+945 SRAFLIDPRDPS

-983 VPGAST
+983 VPGASA

-997 SELLVLDKRYGR
+997 SELLVLDKRHGR

-1022 YLAGRAADEK
+1022 YLSGRAADEK
-1032 TEVPLT
+1032 AEVPLT
-1038 RVTDQAYLYYGKGA
+1038 RVTDQPYLYYGKGA

-1071 RSFVAAQSGP
+1071 RSFVAARSGP
-1081 AHQPKIDDLL
+1081 ARQPKIDDLL
-1091 HAIEAVTPPENR
+1091 QSIEAVTPLENR

-1111 DVILYDLSMTSA
+1111 DVILYDLTMTSA
-1123 NARRLADGR
+1123 NTRRLADGR
-1132 FEVTMQVNVHKSRA
+1132 FEVTMQVNAQKSRA
-1146 DERELPVNESTEV
+1146 DEHEIPINESIEV
-1159 GVFATDPDD
+1159 GIFTTDPDD
-1168 AVANDILHL
+1168 ASANDVLHL

-1188 ITVIVGKQPS
+1188 ITVIVDKQPS
-1198 YAAIDPYLTRIDRNR
+1198 FAAIDPYITRLDRNR
-1213 FDNVKPIAS
+1213 FDNVKAVTS

>member
-1 VLTDVI
+1 MLTDVI
-7 RFEWRYHTRQVSFI
+7 RFEWRFHTRQISFI

-58 VSLAAIFAIAIFCAN
+58 VSLAAVFAIAIFCAN

-162 GIATLTRSVLASVVG
+162 GIATLTRSTLASVVG

-188 AAFTNSPLMA
+188 AAFTNSPLLA
-198 GSANGASNAAG
+198 GSAQGASSAAG

-220 FFEQTRYWTPAIRN
+220 FFEQTRYWTPALRN

-247 RIVWLAFAAIVW
+247 RMIWLAFAAIVW
-259 FVVYKRFSFR
+259 FAVYKRFSFR
-269 EAVHPDGE
+269 VLAKSKVEAGHPDGE

-291 GTIGTAGA
+291 VTIGTDCA
-299 VSPEILI
+299 VPPEILI

-311 SGGSGLSAEGATARA
+311 SGGSGFTAALLA
-326 ATIGTAGA
+326 ATRI
-334 VSPEILIR
+334 EL
-342 PPLRSGGSGFA
+342 
-353 AKLIAAKR
+353 
-361 MERRSVLRSI
+361 RSVLRSI

-426 YSAELVWR
+426 YSAELIWR
-434 ERSVGMAEIINAT
+434 ERSVGMAEIVNAT

-469 IATGLGV
+469 IVTGIGA
-476 GLIIQLTRGFHAFHP
+476 GMAIQLTRGFHAFHP
-491 ALLLTFAAILAIPLM
+491 ALLLAFAAILAIPLLL
-506 IFAMAAVLIQTLSP
+506 FAMAAVLIQTLSP

-547 LLTFAGAP
+547 LLTFAAAP

-566 ASMTPFLWFMA
+566 ASITPFVWFMA
-577 LWTTIGLL
+577 LWTAIGLL
-585 FLLVASA
+585 FLLIATA
-592 LWRRPSG
+592 LWRRAG
-599 GSVFRAI
+599 GVLHTI
-606 AKNADKRLAAILA
+606 AKNADKRIAAILA
-619 TIAIALAAFIFHNT
+619 TIAIALAAFIFYNT

-641 NATSLDWSAD
+641 NTASLDWSAS
-651 YERTYRAAA
+651 YEKTYRAAA
-660 TMPRPHIDAITADV
+660 MMPRPHIAAITADV
-674 ALYPDERRYD
+674 ALDPNERSYHVAGD
-684 VTGHYDLVN
+684 YNLVN
-693 DSATPIANAL
+693 DGAAPIANVL

-708 DARVSKLTLPSAKIT
+708 DARVTALTIPNVTVT
-723 RNERFATYDV
+723 RNERFATYDLH
-733 QFAHP
+733 FAHP
-738 LQPREHAILDFD
+738 LQPREHATLHFD
-750 LTYEHRGFTATAA
+750 LTYEHRGFSATAA
-763 DTSITANGSFITPAR
+763 DTNIAANGSFITPTR

-792 DPIERRK
+792 DPIERKK
-799 RGLPPAA
+799 RGLPSSASPDDDF
-806 GEETDIE
+806 DIDTSA
-813 ELGVEWTNVD
+813 EWTNVD
-823 VTLSTAADQIALAP
+823 VTLSTAPDQIALAP
-837 GRLIKYWTANDRRY
+837 GRLIKEWTANGRRY
-851 FHYRSDA
+851 FHYRSDT

-875 AAAGKTQIEV
+875 ASEGKTQIEI
-885 YYDPAHRHNVD
+885 YYDAAHCYNVD
-896 RILTAAAE
+896 RMLTAAAD
-904 SIRIF
+904 SIRVF

-945 SRAFLIDARDPS
+945 SRAFLIDARDAT

-983 VPGAST
+983 VPGASA

-997 SELLVLDKRYGR
+997 SELLVLGKRYGR
-1009 AQVRR
+1009 GQVRR

-1022 YLAGRAADEK
+1022 YLAGRTTDK
-1032 TEVPLT
+1032 DPEVPLT

-1063 EETLNRAL
+1063 EDTLNRAL
-1071 RSFVAAQSGP
+1071 RTFVAAQSGP
-1081 AHQPKIDDLL
+1081 AHQPKVDDLL
-1091 HAIEAVTPPENR
+1091 REIEAVTPPENR

-1111 DVILYDLSMTSA
+1111 DVILYDLTMTSA
-1123 NARRLADGR
+1123 SSRPLPDGR
-1132 FEVTMQVNVHKSRA
+1132 FEVTMQVTVHKSHN
-1146 DERELPVNESTEV
+1146 DERELPINESVEL
-1159 GVFATDPDD
+1159 GVFAADPD
-1168 AVANDILHL
+1168 VATTNDILHL
-1177 AAHPLHNGANT
+1177 AAHPLHSGANT
-1188 ITVIVGKQPS
+1188 ITVIVNKQPS
-1198 YAAIDPYLTRIDRNR
+1198 FAAIDPYLTRIDRNR
-1213 FDNVKPIAS
+1213 FDNVKHLAA

>member
-1 VLTDVI
+1 MLTDII
-7 RFEWRYHTRQVSFI
+7 RFEWRFHTRQISFI

-43 VHINSPYD
+43 VHVNSPYD

-58 VSLAAIFAIAIFCAN
+58 VSLAAVFAIAIFCAN

-118 GMMLAALLPLHDASR
+118 GMMLAAILPLHDASR
-133 VGPFSI
+133 VGPFSLT
-139 IPYLWTLLVLVLPG
+139 PYLWTLLVLVLPG

-198 GSANGASNAAG
+198 GSAQGASSAAG

-220 FFEQTRYWTPAIRN
+220 FFEQTRYWTPALRN
-234 TRLISLTGNFLIN
+234 TRLIALTGNFLIN
-247 RIVWLAFAAIVW
+247 RIIWLAFAASVW
-259 FVVYKRFSFR
+259 LVVYKRFSFR
-269 EAVHPDGE
+269 VLAKSPGTRASRPPQTPRETKMRARRP
-277 RSEHVRISGATARA
+277 RSQSR
-291 GTIGTAGA
+291 
-299 VSPEILI
+299 L
-306 RPSLR
+306 L
-311 SGGSGLSAEGATARA
+311 A
-326 ATIGTAGA
+326 ATRI
-334 VSPEILIR
+334 EL
-342 PPLRSGGSGFA
+342 
-353 AKLIAAKR
+353 
-361 MERRSVLRSI
+361 RSVLRSI

-376 TLLWAGL
+376 TILWTGL
-383 AAMEILADVA
+383 AAMEIVADVA

-400 FYPTTSLILGT
+400 FYPTTALILAT

-426 YSAELVWR
+426 YSAELIWR
-434 ERSVGMAEIINAT
+434 ERSVGMAEIVNAT

-469 IATGLGV
+469 IVTGISAGV
-476 GLIIQLTRGFHAFHP
+476 VIQLARGLHAFQP
-491 ALLLTFAAILAIPLM
+491 ALLLAFAAILAIPLLL
-506 IFAMAAVLIQTLSP
+506 FAMAAVLIQTLSP

-555 PLQYSEMNGFG
+555 PLQYTELNGFG
-566 ASMTPFLWFMA
+566 ASITPFLWFMA
-577 LWTTIGLL
+577 LWTAIGLL
-585 FLLVASA
+585 FLLLAST
-592 LWRRPSG
+592 LWRRSRG
-599 GSVFRAI
+599 VLHTI
-606 AKNADKRLAAILA
+606 AKNTDRRIAAILA
-619 TIAIALAAFIFHNT
+619 TIAIALASFIFYNT
-633 NILNRWTS
+633 IILNRWTS
-641 NATSLDWSAD
+641 NAASLDWSAS
-651 YERTYRAAA
+651 YETTYRAAA
-660 TMPRPHIDAITADV
+660 TMPRPHIAAITANV
-674 ALYPDERRYD
+674 ALYPNERRYH
-684 VTGHYDLVN
+684 VTGNYDLAN
-693 DSATPIANAL
+693 DGATPIASVL

-708 DARVSKLTLPSAKIT
+708 DARVTNLTIPEATIV
-723 RNERFATYDV
+723 RNDKFATYV
-733 QFAHP
+733 VRFKRP
-738 LQPREHAILDFD
+738 LQPRQHAALHFD

-763 DTSITANGSFITPAR
+763 DTSIIANGSFITPGH

-792 DPIERRK
+792 DPIERK
-799 RGLPPAA
+799 KHGLPPST
-806 GEETDIE
+806 GEESDLE
-813 ELGVEWTNVD
+813 DASAEWSNVD
-823 VTLSTAADQIALAP
+823 VTLSTSSDQIALAP
-837 GRLIKYWTANDRRY
+837 GRLIDDRIANGRRF

-864 IFASARYAVAR
+864 IFASARYAIAR
-875 AAAGKTQIEV
+875 AAAGKTRIEV
-885 YYDPAHRHNVD
+885 YYDPAHRYNVD
-896 RILTAAAE
+896 RILSAAAD
-904 SIRIF
+904 SLRIF
-909 ENAFGPYPQSQLR
+909 ETSFGPYPQSQLR

-983 VPGAST
+983 VPGASA

-1009 AQVRR
+1009 GQVRR

-1022 YLAGRAADEK
+1022 YLAGRAGDEK

-1052 IVMNALKELLG
+1052 IVINALKELLG

-1081 AHQPKIDDLL
+1081 EHQPKIDDLL
-1091 HAIEAVTPPENR
+1091 HEIEAVTPTENR

-1111 DVILYDLSMTSA
+1111 DVILYDLTLATASS
-1123 NARRLADGR
+1123 RRLPNGR

-1146 DERELPVNESTEV
+1146 DEHELPVNESIEI
-1159 GVFATDPDD
+1159 GLFAADPDV
-1168 AVANDILHL
+1168 ASANDILYL
-1177 AAHPLHNGANT
+1177 AAHPLQSGANT
-1188 ITVIVGKQPS
+1188 ITVIVAKQPS
-1198 YAAIDPYLTRIDRNR
+1198 YAAIDPYITRIDRNR
-1213 FDNVKPIAS
+1213 FDNVKPVAA

>member
-43 VHINSPYD
+43 VHVNSPFD

-58 VSLAAIFAIAIFCAN
+58 VSLAAVFAIAIFCAN

-118 GMMLAALLPLHDASR
+118 GMMIAALLPLHDPSR
-133 VGPFSI
+133 VGVFSI

-198 GSANGASNAAG
+198 GSAQGASSAAG

-234 TRLISLTGNFLIN
+234 TQLIALTGNFLIN
-247 RIVWLAFAAIVW
+247 RIVWVAFAAMVW
-259 FVVYKRFSFR
+259 IVVYKRFSFR
-269 EAVHPDGE
+269 VLAKVRSVHPDSE
-277 RSEHVRISGATARA
+277 RSEEVRISGMTARPA
-291 GTIGTAGA
+291 RIGTDWA
-299 VSPEILI
+299 VE
-306 RPSLR
+306 
-311 SGGSGLSAEGATARA
+311 
-326 ATIGTAGA
+326 
-334 VSPEILIR
+334 PEILIR
-342 PPLRSGGSGFA
+342 PPLRSGGSGLTAEWHRLLA
-353 AKLIAAKR
+353 ATRIEL
-361 MERRSVLRSI
+361 RSVLRSI

-383 AAMEILADVA
+383 AAMQILADVA

-400 FYPTTSLILGT
+400 FYPATSLILGT

-426 YSAELVWR
+426 YSAELIWR

-460 ALSAMIGVL
+460 ALAAMIGVL
-469 IATGLGV
+469 IATGIGV
-476 GLIIQLTRGFHAFHP
+476 GIVIQLGRGFHAFHP
-491 ALLLTFAAILAIPLM
+491 ALLLAFAAILGIPLM
-506 IFAMAAVLIQTLSP
+506 LFAMAAVLIQTLSP

-528 VLVAGVLI
+528 VLVAGVVI

-555 PLQYSEMNGFG
+555 PLQYTEMNGFG
-566 ASMTPFLWFMA
+566 ASITPFLWFMA
-577 LWTTIGLL
+577 LWTTVGSL
-585 FLLVASA
+585 FLLAASA
-592 LWRRPSG
+592 LWRRSG
-599 GSVFRAI
+599 GASVFRR
-606 AKNADKRLAAILA
+606 RLAAILT
-619 TIAIALAAFIFHNT
+619 TIAIAIATFIFYNT

-641 NATSLDWSAD
+641 HAAALDWSAD
-651 YERTYRAAA
+651 YERTFRAAA
-660 TMPRPHIDAITADV
+660 NMPRPHIAAITADV
-674 ALYPDERRYD
+674 ALQPDERRYR
-684 VTGHYDLVN
+684 VTGNYDLVN
-693 DSATPIANAL
+693 DGATPIANVL
-703 ISVPR
+703 ISVAR
-708 DARVSKLTLPSAKIT
+708 DARVTSLTIPAANVT
-723 RNERFATYDV
+723 RNERFATYDIR
-733 QFAHP
+733 FAHP
-738 LQPREHAILDFD
+738 LQPREHTTLHFD
-750 LTYEHRGFTATAA
+750 LAYEHHGFTAAAA
-763 DTSITANGSFITPAR
+763 DTTIAANGSFITPAH

-792 DPIERRK
+792 DAIERKK
-799 RGLPPAA
+799 RGLPPTAA
-806 GEETDIE
+806 PDDDIDIDASA
-813 ELGVEWTNVD
+813 EWTNVD
-823 VTLSTAADQIALAP
+823 VTLSTASDQIALAP
-837 GRLIKYWTANDRRY
+837 GRLINDWIANGRRY
-851 FHYRSDA
+851 FHYRTDA

-864 IFASARYAVAR
+864 IFASARYAVTR
-875 AAAGKTQIEV
+875 AAAGRTQIEV
-885 YYDPAHRHNVD
+885 YFDPAHRYNVD
-896 RILTAAAE
+896 RILGAAAD
-904 SIRIF
+904 SIRVF
-909 ENAFGPYPQSQLR
+909 EKSFGPYPQSQLR
-922 IAEAPAYARFGGLAM
+922 IVEAPAYAKFGGLAM
-937 PGLVFLSE
+937 PGLLFLSE

-957 QIDLVARRTAHEVA
+957 NIDLVTRRTAHEVA

-983 VPGAST
+983 IPGAST

-997 SELLVLDKRYGR
+997 SELLVLDKRYGPG
-1009 AQVRR
+1009 QVRR

-1022 YLAGRAADEK
+1022 YLAGRAGDTN
-1032 TEVPLT
+1032 TEAPLT

-1052 IVMNALKELLG
+1052 IVMNALKHLLR
-1063 EETLNRAL
+1063 EEALNRAL
-1071 RSFVAAQSGP
+1071 RTFIAAQSGP
-1081 AHQPKIDDLL
+1081 GHQPKIDDLL
-1091 HAIEAVTPPENR
+1091 REIEGVTPPENR

-1111 DVILYDLSMTSA
+1111 DVILYDLTMTA
-1123 NARRLADGR
+1123 ADTRRLSDGR
-1132 FEVTMQVNVHKSRA
+1132 FEVTMQVTAQKSRA
-1146 DERELPVNESTEV
+1146 DERELPMNESIEI
-1159 GVFATDPDD
+1159 GIFAADPDD
-1168 AVANDILHL
+1168 ASANEVLHL
-1177 AAHPLHNGANT
+1177 AAHPMHTGANT
-1188 ITVIVGKQPS
+1188 ISVIVDKAPS
-1198 YAAIDPYLTRIDRNR
+1198 FAAIDPYITRIDRNR
-1213 FDNVKPIAS
+1213 FDNVKALTA

>member
-1 VLTDVI
+1 MLTDII
-7 RFEWRYHTRQVSFI
+7 RFEWRFHTRQISFI

-43 VHINSPYD
+43 VHVNSPFS
-51 IAQSLGM
+51 IAQSMGM
-58 VSLAAIFAIAIFCAN
+58 VSLAAVFAIAIFCAN

-103 GSFLAAFTVFSATAI
+103 GSFLAAFTVFSATAV
-118 GMMLAALLPLHDASR
+118 GMMLAAILPLHDASR

-198 GSANGASNAAG
+198 GSAQGASSAAG

-220 FFEQTRYWTPAIRN
+220 FFEQTRYWTPALRN
-234 TRLISLTGNFLIN
+234 TRLIALTGNFLLN
-247 RIVWLAFAAIVW
+247 RILWLSFAAIVW
-259 FVVYKRFSFR
+259 VVVYKRFSFR
-269 EAVHPDGE
+269 VLAKSPGTRASRPPQKPRETKM
-277 RSEHVRISGATARA
+277 RAR
-291 GTIGTAGA
+291 
-299 VSPEILI
+299 
-306 RPSLR
+306 R
-311 SGGSGLSAEGATARA
+311 LSSQSRLLA
-326 ATIGTAGA
+326 ATRI
-334 VSPEILIR
+334 EL
-342 PPLRSGGSGFA
+342 
-353 AKLIAAKR
+353 
-361 MERRSVLRSI
+361 RSVLRSI

-376 TLLWAGL
+376 TILWTGL
-383 AAMEILADVA
+383 AAMEIVADVA

-400 FYPTTSLILGT
+400 FYPATSLILGT

-426 YSAELVWR
+426 YSAELIWR
-434 ERSVGMAEIINAT
+434 ERSVGMAEIVNAT

-469 IATGLGV
+469 IVTGIGAGV
-476 GLIIQLTRGFHAFHP
+476 VIQLARGFHAFHP
-491 ALLLTFAAILAIPLM
+491 ALLIAFAAILAIPLLL
-506 IFAMAAVLIQTLSP
+506 FAMAAVLIQTLSP

-555 PLQYSEMNGFG
+555 PLQYTEMNGFV
-566 ASMTPFLWFMA
+566 ASITPFVWFMA
-577 LWTTIGLL
+577 LWTAIGLL
-585 FLLVASA
+585 FLLLASA
-592 LWRRPSG
+592 LWRRSG
-599 GSVFRAI
+599 GVLRTI
-606 AKNADKRLAAILA
+606 AKNADRRIAAILA
-619 TIAIALAAFIFHNT
+619 TIAIALAAFIFYNT

-641 NATSLDWSAD
+641 NAASLDWSAS
-651 YERTYRAAA
+651 YETTYRAAA
-660 TMPRPHIDAITADV
+660 TMPRPHIAAITADV
-674 ALYPDERRYD
+674 ALYPNERRYR
-684 VTGHYDLVN
+684 VTGNYDLVN
-693 DSATPIANAL
+693 DGATPITNVL

-708 DARVSKLTLPSAKIT
+708 DSRVTNLTIPEATIARNDK
-723 RNERFATYDV
+723 FATYDV
-733 QFAHP
+733 RFKPP
-738 LQPREHAILDFD
+738 LQPRKHTALHFD

-763 DTSITANGSFITPAR
+763 DTSITANGSFITPGH

-792 DPIERRK
+792 DPIERKK
-799 RGLPPAA
+799 RGLPPPT
-806 GEETDIE
+806 GEESVLDDASA
-813 ELGVEWTNVD
+813 EWTNVD
-823 VTLSTAADQIALAP
+823 VTLSTSSDQIALAP
-837 GRLIKYWTANDRRY
+837 GRLIDDRIAKGRRF
-851 FHYRSDA
+851 FHYQSDA

-885 YYDPAHRHNVD
+885 YYDPAHRYNVD
-896 RILTAAAE
+896 RILSAAAD
-904 SIRIF
+904 SLRIF
-909 ENAFGPYPQSQLR
+909 ETSFGPYPQSQLR

-983 VPGAST
+983 IPGASA

-1009 AQVRR
+1009 GQVRR
-1014 SLQFELDR
+1014 SLQFELGR
-1022 YLAGRAADEK
+1022 YLTGRAGDEK

-1052 IVMNALKELLG
+1052 VVMNALKEFLG

-1071 RSFVAAQSGP
+1071 RSFIAAQSGP

-1091 HAIEAVTPPENR
+1091 HEIEAVTPPENR
-1103 ALVNEWTR
+1103 ALVDEWTR
-1111 DVILYDLSMTSA
+1111 DVILYDLTLTAATS
-1123 NARRLADGR
+1123 RRLPDGR

-1146 DERELPVNESTEV
+1146 DERELPVNESIEI
-1159 GVFATDPDD
+1159 GLFAADPDV
-1168 AVANDILHL
+1168 ASANDILHL
-1177 AAHPLHNGANT
+1177 AAHPLHNGTNT
-1188 ITVIVGKQPS
+1188 ITVIVAKKPS
-1198 YAAIDPYLTRIDRNR
+1198 YAAIDPYITRIDRNR
-1213 FDNVKPIAS
+1213 FDNVKPVTA